1 MTQKE
6 ETFSKPAAPS
16 GDGGGGGG
24 TSSLGLAIGSFPSH
38 QQPSQQQQQQQPASL
53 LTPHQEHPLESVASQ
68 TTYMFTGDPLA
79 HPVTTAPST
88 SRILLD
94 GYPRSATSSG
104 HSRSIS
110 HGEGGSFGGH
120 IGAGGLG
127 GVGGHAG
134 RPSALKSA
142 VKGGHQRALS
152 QGQIMDTPTHAARG
166 HSRVGSKTDFILPP
180 GHKEP
185 TESRDRD
192 TTHLGVPHSATSTTS
207 KGHSRQASRSESIYT
222 LRRANK
228 PPWWKRFW
236 FCRLRSSSSKLED
249 RGYRIV
255 VPNHTVPPK
264 TPKRDH
270 PNGRLCG
277 NKIRTT
283 KYTLLSFVPKNLL
296 EQFHRIANLY
306 FIFIVLL
313 NWFPQINAFGKEIA
327 MIPVLFVLGVT
338 AIKDLFE
345 DRRRK
350 ASDKRIN
357 NSTCRVYNGESERYK
372 KVLWQDIRVG
382 DLVHLSN
389 NETVPA
395 DILLLKSSDPHG
407 MCYID
412 TCDLDGE
419 TNLKRRQVVRGF
431 VEKQHIFTP
440 NKFTSRIEVDA
451 PSTKIYRFHGAVI
464 HPSGERVPVS
474 TESLLLRESRL
485 KNTDYAEGIVV
496 YAGHETKA
504 MLNNSGP
511 RYKRSRVEQQMN
523 IDVIWCVIILIVL
536 CVIGAVGCR
545 MWLSFY
551 ADDSDSNEQGH
562 GSGNDT
568 FRIPFLPFEI
578 SPDYEGLL
586 AFWTFV
592 IILQI
597 MIPLSLYVTIELCKL
612 MQVYH
617 IHNNIELYD
626 PDTNKRTECRAMNIT
641 EELGQIQY
649 VFSDKTG
656 TLTENRM
663 IFRRC
668 TIVGVDYNHP
678 ETEEEKELN
687 KIGAPVPIL
696 QPNVSLLENFR
707 GEGVPAAGDRS
718 MIRSG
723 EGDELSQQIQEFFL
737 VLAICNTVVVSA
749 APHKDNMNASG
760 VIEMN
765 DSETSV
771 TLVRP
776 ALVEADGVGT
786 SLPLTGCDPST
797 MGDRYARLTE
807 SRSITPS
814 PPPNAPTSLPLKAT
828 HVPSLSPISSSA
840 ETSPMS
846 ESPPMRIKSLTTPTA
861 RVKSLVA
868 KLGSVA
874 SGSSKG
880 GVFKSADRNST
891 GSMGSTKNRFTAVTK
906 FQKSSSQG
914 SSSPADRRPIYE
926 AESPDELALVNAA
939 FSYDC
944 CLVNRSP
951 NHVLVSVPRE
961 GVIEFEVLKVL
972 PFDSSRKCM
981 SVVVR
986 RTGTQ
991 ELVLY
996 TKGADSSIMPNLVP
1010 CQPGSEEY
1018 RLREQTQHQLNIY
1031 ARQGLRVLVMAKRK
1045 LDPTE
1050 FSEWYSKHQ
1059 ECELSMENRERKIR
1073 DSFILLER
1081 NLSLVGT
1088 TGIEDRLQEGVPE
1101 AINSLLQAGIVIW
1114 VLTGDKAETAINIA
1128 YSAKLF
1134 NSQMDILRLTARSR
1148 DSAEACINFY
1158 LNEIEKQLNGGAD
1171 GAATTGGNRTIT
1183 ADGDSDAFDQLEKPR
1198 ALVVDGKTLT
1208 FILDLRSNLT
1218 KPFLRL
1224 TRYCSS
1230 VLCCRATPLQ
1240 KAFLVKVVKE
1250 ELRISTLAIGDGAND
1265 VSMIQMADVGVGICG
1280 QEGMQAVMA
1289 SDFSIAKFK
1298 LLERLLLVHG
1308 HWNYDRLARMITYFF
1323 YKNAAF
1329 VFLLFW
1335 YQFFCGFSGAVM
1347 IDEVYLMI
1355 YNLLFTA
1362 LPPLAI
1368 GVYDKKIID
1377 DLLLSYPRLYQ
1388 HGRRGKGYKWSTFW
1402 IVMLDALYQSL
1413 VIFFVALAAYW
1424 GTDVDI
1430 WVFGTTIT
1438 SSCLFTM
1445 LLHCAIEIKSWTILH
1460 ALSIGISLVSFYAFA
1475 FAYNSVCVSCFGLPS
1490 NYWVIHMSMS
1500 TIQYYL
1506 ITLLTS
1512 VLALLPRF
1520 TYRVIKNSVWPCEGV
1535 RVTLQYKE
1543 EKRRGENLLVTW
1555 SRSTSASSIFR
1566 ASHHRTTHKTV
1577 IADNT

>member
-1 MTQKE
+1 MTQAKE
-6 ETFSKPAAPS
+6 DLSKDIAPA
-16 GDGGGGGG
+16 GDGGGGTGIG
-24 TSSLGLAIGSFPSH
+24 AAIGFHNHPQQHHAHHH
-38 QQPSQQQQQQQPASL
+38 QQQIQHPL
-53 LTPHQEHPLESVASQ
+53 HPHQEHPLESSEDHRKYVFPGSSQ
-68 TTYMFTGDPLA
+68 TTGSQAVQAAQLIGGGMNSMVGTNSNPSAGRIMLEYQRPTG
-79 HPVTTAPST
+79 
-88 SRILLD
+88 
-94 GYPRSATSSG
+94 GG
-104 HSRSIS
+104 HSRSVS
-110 HGEGGSFGGH
+110 HGEGSFGGSLVGSG
-120 IGAGGLG
+120 GA
-127 GVGGHAG
+127 AG

-152 QGQIMDTPTHAARG
+152 QGQIMDAPTIATRG

-180 GHKEP
+180 GHKDQPEQ
-185 TESRDRD
+185 RD
-192 TTHLGVPHSATSTTS
+192 TAPPHSATSI

-222 LRRANK
+222 LRRADK
-228 PPWWKRFW
+228 PPWWKRIM
-236 FCRLRSSSSKLED
+236 FCRTANSKLED

-372 KVLWQDIRVG
+372 KVLWQDVRVG
-382 DLVHLSN
+382 DLIHLSN

-395 DILLLKSSDPHG
+395 DILLLKSSDPTG
-407 MCYID
+407 VCYID

-431 VEKQHIFTP
+431 VEKQHIFAP

-536 CVIGAVGCR
+536 CIIGAVGCKL
-545 MWLSFY
+545 WLAFY
-551 ADDSDSNEQGH
+551 ANDSDNDGTSNG
-562 GSGNDT
+562 GNNDT

-578 SPDYEGLL
+578 SPEYEGFL

-626 PDTNKRTECRAMNIT
+626 PDSNKRTECRAMNIT

-678 ETEEEKELN
+678 ETEEERELN

-696 QPNVSLLENFR
+696 QPNLSLLENFR
-707 GEGVPAAGDRS
+707 GSAQPLLETNQGVGRNGSEAGN
-718 MIRSG
+718 
-723 EGDELSQQIQEFFL
+723 ETVANQIQEFFL

-749 APHKDNMNASG
+749 TPHRDNMNASG

-765 DSETSV
+765 DSDTSV

-776 ALVEADGVGT
+776 ALVDSDGG
-786 SLPLTGCDPST
+786 SLPLTACDPNI
-797 MGDRYARLTE
+797 GDRYARLTE

-814 PPPNAPTSLPLKAT
+814 PPPNAPSSLPLKAA

-846 ESPPMRIKSLTTPTA
+846 ESPPMRLKSLTTPTA

-868 KLGSVA
+868 KLGNVA
-874 SGSSKG
+874 SGGKG
-880 GVFKSADRNST
+880 SGVFKSADRSST
-891 GSMGSTKNRFTAVTK
+891 GSTSSSKNRFASNNSSSGASK
-906 FQKSSSQG
+906 FHKSFSQG
-914 SSSPADRRPIYE
+914 STSPASIRPIYE

-951 NHVLVSVPRE
+951 NHALVSVPGE
-961 GVIEFEVLKVL
+961 GVIEYEVLKVL
-972 PFDSSRKCM
+972 PFDSTRKCM

-991 ELVLY
+991 DVVLY
-996 TKGADSSIMPNLVP
+996 IKGADSSIMPNLVP
-1010 CQPGSEEY
+1010 CTPGSEEY
-1018 RLREQTQHQLNIY
+1018 RLREQTQHQLNVY

-1045 LDPTE
+1045 LDPTD
-1050 FSEWYSKHQ
+1050 FSEWYSKHE

-1073 DSFILLER
+1073 DSFGTLER
-1081 NLSLVGT
+1081 GLTLVGT

-1101 AINSLLQAGIVIW
+1101 TISSLLQAGIVIW

-1134 NSQMDILRLTARSR
+1134 NSQMDILKLTARSR
-1148 DSAEACINFY
+1148 DSAEASINFY
-1158 LNEIEKQLNGGAD
+1158 LNEIEKQLNSNGASND
-1171 GAATTGGNRTIT
+1171 E
-1183 ADGDSDAFDQLEKPR
+1183 DAFDQLEKPR

-1298 LLERLLLVHG
+1298 MLEKLLLVHG
-1308 HWNYDRLARMITYFF
+1308 HWNYDRLARMIIYFF

-1335 YQFFCGFSGAVM
+1335 YQFYCGFSGAVM
-1347 IDEVYLMI
+1347 IDQVYLMI
-1355 YNLLFTA
+1355 YNLLWTA
-1362 LPPLAI
+1362 LPPMAI

-1377 DLLLSYPRLYQ
+1377 DLLLTYPQLYQ
-1388 HGRRGKGYKWSTFW
+1388 HGRRGKGYKWSSFW
-1402 IVMLDALYQSL
+1402 IVTLDAVYQSL
-1413 VIFFVALAAYW
+1413 VIFFVATAAYW
-1424 GTDVDI
+1424 GSDVDL

-1438 SSCLFTM
+1438 TSCLFTM
-1445 LLHCAIEIKSWTILH
+1445 LLHCAIEIKSWTSLH
-1460 ALSIGISLVSFYAFA
+1460 VLSIVISLVSFYAFA
-1475 FAYNSVCVSCFGLPS
+1475 FVYNSVCVNCFGLPS
-1490 NYWVIHMSMS
+1490 NYWVIQMSMS

-1506 ITLLTS
+1506 ITILSS

-1520 TYRVIKNSVWPCEGV
+1520 TYRVIINTIWPCEGV

-1566 ASHHRTTHKTV
+1566 TSHHRASHKDV
-1577 IADNT
+1577 IGR

>member
-1 MTQKE
+1 MTHVKE
-6 ETFSKPAAPS
+6 ELSKDVTPA
-16 GDGGGGGG
+16 GDGGGGTGVG
-24 TSSLGLAIGSFPSH
+24 AATGFLNHPTQPQHHHH
-38 QQPSQQQQQQQPASL
+38 QQPPQSL
-53 LTPHQEHPLESVASQ
+53 PPHKEHPLELVDDHMKYVFSGNAPQTAGSQ
-68 TTYMFTGDPLA
+68 AAQAAQLIGGGVSSGGVGIGANPLA
-79 HPVTTAPST
+79 G
-88 SRILLD
+88 RIMLEYQRPT
-94 GYPRSATSSG
+94 GGG
-104 HSRSIS
+104 HSRSVS
-110 HGEGGSFGGH
+110 HGEGSFGGSLVGSG
-120 IGAGGLG
+120 GA
-127 GVGGHAG
+127 AG

-152 QGQIMDTPTHAARG
+152 QGQIMDAPMIATRG

-180 GHKEP
+180 GHKDQSEQ
-185 TESRDRD
+185 RD
-192 TTHLGVPHSATSTTS
+192 TAAPHSATSI

-222 LRRANK
+222 LRRADK
-228 PPWWKRFW
+228 PPWWKRLM
-236 FCRLRSSSSKLED
+236 FCRTASSKLED

-372 KVLWQDIRVG
+372 KVLWQDVRVG

-389 NETVPA
+389 NECVPA

-407 MCYID
+407 VCYID

-431 VEKQHIFTP
+431 VEKQHSFAP

-511 RYKRSRVEQQMN
+511 RYKRSRIEQQMN

-536 CVIGAVGCR
+536 CIVGAVGCKL
-545 MWLSFY
+545 WLSFY
-551 ADDSDSNEQGH
+551 ATDSDGTS
-562 GSGNDT
+562 SGTNNDT

-578 SPDYEGLL
+578 NPDYEGLL

-626 PDTNKRTECRAMNIT
+626 PDSNKRTECRAMNIT

-696 QPNVSLLENFR
+696 QPNLNLLENFR
-707 GEGVPAAGDRS
+707 GNSQSSLETAANQAVGGRNTGDGGS
-718 MIRSG
+718 
-723 EGDELSQQIQEFFL
+723 ETVTNQIQEFFL

-749 APHKDNMNASG
+749 TPHRDNMNASG

-765 DSETSV
+765 DSDTSV

-776 ALVEADGVGT
+776 ALVDTDGG
-786 SLPLTGCDPST
+786 SLPLTACDPT
-797 MGDRYARLTE
+797 IGDRYARLTE

-814 PPPNAPTSLPLKAT
+814 PPPNAPSSLPLKAA

-861 RVKSLVA
+861 KVKSLVA
-868 KLGSVA
+868 KLGNVA
-874 SGSSKG
+874 SSAKGG
-880 GVFKSADRNST
+880 GVFKSADRSST
-891 GSMGSTKNRFTAVTK
+891 GSTSSSKNRFASNNSSSGASK
-906 FQKSSSQG
+906 FHKSFSQG
-914 SSSPADRRPIYE
+914 SSSPASSRPIYE

-951 NHVLVSVPRE
+951 NHVLVSVPGE
-961 GVIEFEVLKVL
+961 GVIEYEVLKVL
-972 PFDSSRKCM
+972 PFDSARKCM

-991 ELVLY
+991 DVVLY
-996 TKGADSSIMPNLVP
+996 TKGADSSIIPNLVP
-1010 CQPGSEEY
+1010 CTPGSEEY
-1018 RLREQTQHQLNIY
+1018 RLREQTQHQLNVY

-1045 LDPTE
+1045 LDATD
-1050 FSEWYSKHQ
+1050 FSEWYSKHE

-1073 DSFILLER
+1073 ESFGLLER
-1081 NLSLVGT
+1081 GLTLVGT

-1101 AINSLLQAGIVIW
+1101 TITSLLQAGIVIW

-1134 NSQMDILRLTARSR
+1134 NSQMDILKLTARSR
-1148 DSAEACINFY
+1148 DSAEASINFY
-1158 LNEIEKQLNGGAD
+1158 LNEIEKQLNSNGGSSDAD
-1171 GAATTGGNRTIT
+1171 
-1183 ADGDSDAFDQLEKPR
+1183 DAFDQLDKAR

-1298 LLERLLLVHG
+1298 MLEKLLLVHG
-1308 HWNYDRLARMITYFF
+1308 HWNYDRLARMIIYFF

-1335 YQFFCGFSGAVM
+1335 YQFYCGFSGAVM
-1347 IDEVYLMI
+1347 IDQVYLMI

-1377 DLLLSYPRLYQ
+1377 DLLLAYPQLYQ

-1402 IVMLDALYQSL
+1402 IVMLDAVYQSL
-1413 VIFFVALAAYW
+1413 VIFFVAKAAYW
-1424 GTDVDI
+1424 GSDVDL

-1460 ALSIGISLVSFYAFA
+1460 VLSIVISLVSFYAFA
-1475 FAYNSVCVSCFGLPS
+1475 FAYNSVCVNCFGLPS

-1520 TYRVIKNSVWPCEGV
+1520 TYRVIKNTIWPCEGV

-1566 ASHHRTTHKTV
+1566 TSHYRTSHKAV
-1577 IADNT
+1577 DGR

>member
-1 MTQKE
+1 MPQPEDSRKDGPSSGG
-6 ETFSKPAAPS
+6 FQPAPPLAPQQS
-16 GDGGGGGG
+16 QQHLQVPAIQIPSSEAGRTYVFPG
-24 TSSLGLAIGSFPSH
+24 TSVAGGSVPSAGSH
-38 QQPSQQQQQQQPASL
+38 
-53 LTPHQEHPLESVASQ
+53 
-68 TTYMFTGDPLA
+68 
-79 HPVTTAPST
+79 
-88 SRILLD
+88 
-94 GYPRSATSSG
+94 PRSGGG

-110 HGEGGSFGGH
+110 HGEGSFGMY
-120 IGAGGLG
+120 GA
-127 GVGGHAG
+127 AG

-152 QGQIMDTPTHAARG
+152 QGQITDSAVPRSG

-180 GHKEP
+180 GHKEVQEP
-185 TESRDRD
+185 RETL
-192 TTHLGVPHSATSTTS
+192 TASTIG

-222 LRRANK
+222 LRRQDR
-228 PPWWKRFW
+228 PPWWKRIM
-236 FCRLRSSSSKLED
+236 FCRSSKFEERD
-249 RGYRIV
+249 YRIV

-264 TPKRDH
+264 TPKHDH
-270 PNGRLCG
+270 PNGRLVG

-296 EQFHRIANLY
+296 EQFHRVANLY

-345 DRRRK
+345 DRRRR

-372 KVLWQDIRVG
+372 KVLWQDVRVG

-407 MCYID
+407 VCYID

-419 TNLKRRQVVRGF
+419 TNLKRRQVIRGF
-431 VEKQHIFTP
+431 SEKQHAFTAS
-440 NKFTSRIEVDA
+440 KFTSRVEVDA

-464 HPSGERVPVS
+464 HPSGERVPVA

-511 RYKRSRVEQQMN
+511 RYKRSQIEQQMN
-523 IDVIWCVIILIVL
+523 IDVIWCVIILIIL
-536 CVIGAVGCR
+536 CVIGAIGCK
-545 MWLSFY
+545 MWLSSFV
-551 ADDSDSNEQGH
+551 ADERDNNE
-562 GSGNDT
+562 S
-568 FRIPFLPFEI
+568 FRIPYLPFEI

-597 MIPLSLYVTIELCKL
+597 MIPLSLYVTIELCKI

-617 IHNNIELYD
+617 IHNSIDLYD
-626 PDTNKRTECRAMNIT
+626 PQTNKRSECRAMNIT
-641 EELGQIQY
+641 EELGQVQY
-649 VFSDKTG
+649 IFSDKTG

-687 KIGAPVPIL
+687 KVGGPVPNL
-696 QPNVSLLENFR
+696 QPNISLIENLNQTSVDSER
-707 GEGVPAAGDRS
+707 LTSSA
-718 MIRSG
+718 
-723 EGDELSQQIQEFFL
+723 QQIQEFFL

-749 APHKDNMNASG
+749 TPHKDHMNASG
-760 VIEMN
+760 VIELN
-765 DSETSV
+765 DSDTSV

-776 ALVEADGVGT
+776 VVVGEPIANGT
-786 SLPLTGCDPST
+786 DPAS
-797 MGDRYARLTE
+797 DRYARLTE

-814 PPPNAPTSLPLKAT
+814 PPPNAPTSLPLKQT

-846 ESPPMRIKSLTTPTA
+846 ESPPMKRQANTPTA

-868 KLGSVA
+868 KLP
-874 SGSSKG
+874 KG
-880 GVFKSADRNST
+880 PFKSSNKNKFNMNS
-891 GSMGSTKNRFTAVTK
+891 VK
-906 FQKSSSQG
+906 FQKSLSQG
-914 SSSPADRRPIYE
+914 STPSDRRPIFE

-939 FSYDC
+939 YSYDC
-944 CLVNRSP
+944 CLINRSP
-951 NHVLVSVPRE
+951 NHVLVNVPGD
-961 GVIEFEVLKVL
+961 GVVEYEILKVL
-972 PFDSSRKCM
+972 PFDSNRKCM
-981 SVVVR
+981 SVVIR
-986 RTGTQ
+986 KTGTQ
-991 ELVLY
+991 EVVLY
-996 TKGADSSIMPNLVP
+996 TKGADSTIMAALGP
-1010 CQPGSEEY
+1010 CSPGSEEY
-1018 RLREQTQHQLNIY
+1018 RLREQTQHQLNLY
-1031 ARQGLRVLVMAKRK
+1031 ARQGLRVLVMAKRH
-1045 LDPTE
+1045 LDATD

-1059 ECELSMENRERKIR
+1059 ECELSMENREKKIR
-1073 DSFILLER
+1073 ESFCILER
-1081 NLSLVGT
+1081 NLTLLGT

-1101 AINSLLQAGIVIW
+1101 TISSLLQAGIVIW
-1114 VLTGDKAETAINIA
+1114 VLTGDKTETAINVA
-1128 YSAKLF
+1128 YSARLF

-1148 DSAEACINFY
+1148 DSAEASINFY
-1158 LNEIEKQLNGGAD
+1158 LNEIEKQQ
-1171 GAATTGGNRTIT
+1171 
-1183 ADGDSDAFDQLEKPR
+1183 SDVDLSIRSDRDKGR

-1224 TRYCSS
+1224 TKHCSS

-1240 KAFLVKVVKE
+1240 KAYLVKVVKE
-1250 ELRISTLAIGDGAND
+1250 ELRMSTLAIGDGAND

-1289 SDFSIAKFK
+1289 SDFTIAKFR
-1298 LLERLLLVHG
+1298 LLEKMLLVHG
-1308 HWNYDRLARMITYFF
+1308 HWNYDRLARMIIYFF

-1335 YQFFCGFSGAVM
+1335 YQLYCGFSGAVM
-1347 IDEVYLMI
+1347 IDEMYLMI
-1355 YNLLFTA
+1355 YNLIFTA

-1368 GVYDKKIID
+1368 GVYDKKVLD
-1377 DLLLSYPRLYQ
+1377 DLLLNYPRLYR
-1388 HGRRGKGYKWSTFW
+1388 HGRLGKGYKPHTFW
-1402 IVMLDALYQSL
+1402 VVMLDALYQSL
-1413 VIFFVALAAYW
+1413 VIFFVAKAAFW
-1424 GTDVDI
+1424 DSDVDI
-1430 WVFGTTIT
+1430 WVFGTIIT
-1438 SSCLFTM
+1438 SACLFTM
-1445 LLHCAIEIKSWTILH
+1445 LLHCAIEVRSWTILH
-1460 ALSIGISLVSFYAFA
+1460 VLSIAISIGSFYVFA
-1475 FAYNSVCVSCFGLPS
+1475 FAYSTVCVTCFGLPS

-1506 ITLLTS
+1506 ITVLTA

-1520 TYRVIKNSVWPCEGV
+1520 MYRVLENTIWPGEAI

-1543 EKRRGENLLVTW
+1543 EKRREPPITGLRIRL
-1555 SRSTSASSIFR
+1555 
-1566 ASHHRTTHKTV
+1566 
-1577 IADNT
+1577 

>member
-1 MTQKE
+1 MLWNLHMYAVP
-6 ETFSKPAAPS
+6 SNPA
-16 GDGGGGGG
+16 
-24 TSSLGLAIGSFPSH
+24 T
-38 QQPSQQQQQQQPASL
+38 
-53 LTPHQEHPLESVASQ
+53 
-68 TTYMFTGDPLA
+68 
-79 HPVTTAPST
+79 
-88 SRILLD
+88 
-94 GYPRSATSSG
+94 
-104 HSRSIS
+104 
-110 HGEGGSFGGH
+110 
-120 IGAGGLG
+120 
-127 GVGGHAG
+127 
-134 RPSALKSA
+134 
-142 VKGGHQRALS
+142 
-152 QGQIMDTPTHAARG
+152 
-166 HSRVGSKTDFILPP
+166 
-180 GHKEP
+180 
-185 TESRDRD
+185 
-192 TTHLGVPHSATSTTS
+192 
-207 KGHSRQASRSESIYT
+207 
-222 LRRANK
+222 
-228 PPWWKRFW
+228 
-236 FCRLRSSSSKLED
+236 
-249 RGYRIV
+249 
-255 VPNHTVPPK
+255 
-264 TPKRDH
+264 
-270 PNGRLCG
+270 
-277 NKIRTT
+277 
-283 KYTLLSFVPKNLL
+283 
-296 EQFHRIANLY
+296 
-306 FIFIVLL
+306 
-313 NWFPQINAFGKEIA
+313 IN
-327 MIPVLFVLGVT
+327 
-338 AIKDLFE
+338 
-345 DRRRK
+345 
-350 ASDKRIN
+350 
-357 NSTCRVYNGESERYK
+357 ESERYK
-372 KVLWQDIRVG
+372 KVLWQDVRVG

-407 MCYID
+407 VCYID

-431 VEKQHIFTP
+431 VEKQHIFAP

-474 TESLLLRESRL
+474 TDCLLLRESRL

-511 RYKRSRVEQQMN
+511 RYKRSKIEQQMN

-536 CVIGAVGCR
+536 CVIGAVGCKL
-545 MWLSFY
+545 WLSFY
-551 ADDSDSNEQGH
+551 ANSSNDTEGNS
-562 GSGNDT
+562 SGNNDT

-617 IHNNIELYD
+617 IHNNTELYD
-626 PDTNKRTECRAMNIT
+626 PDSNKRTECRAMNIT

-696 QPNVSLLENFR
+696 QPNLNLLENFR
-707 GEGVPAAGDRS
+707 GSAQSSLESSPEARIGVTDGSNEPVG
-718 MIRSG
+718 
-723 EGDELSQQIQEFFL
+723 QQIQEFFL

-749 APHKDNMNASG
+749 APHRDNMNASG

-765 DSETSV
+765 DSDASV

-776 ALVEADGVGT
+776 ALVESDGG
-786 SLPLTGCDPST
+786 SLPLATERDIPTAASV
-797 MGDRYARLTE
+797 GDRYARLTE

-814 PPPNAPTSLPLKAT
+814 PPPTAPSSLPLKAT

-846 ESPPMRIKSLTTPTA
+846 ESPPMRIKSMATPTA

-868 KLGSVA
+868 KLSNVA
-874 SGSSKG
+874 SGARG
-880 GVFKSADRNST
+880 GSVFKSTDRSST
-891 GSMGSTKNRFTAVTK
+891 GSGTSSVGGVKNRFASTNSSGAAAK
-906 FQKSSSQG
+906 FHKSFSQG
-914 SSSPADRRPIYE
+914 STSTTPAASRPIYE

-951 NHVLVSVPRE
+951 NHVLVSVPGE
-961 GVIEFEVLKVL
+961 GLVEYEVLKVL
-972 PFDSSRKCM
+972 PFDSARKCM

-991 ELVLY
+991 DVVLY

-1010 CQPGSEEY
+1010 CTPGSEEY

-1031 ARQGLRVLVMAKRK
+1031 AREGLRVLVMAKRK
-1045 LDPTE
+1045 LDPTD
-1050 FSEWYSKHQ
+1050 FSEWYSKHE
-1059 ECELSMENRERKIR
+1059 ECELSMESRERKIR
-1073 DSFILLER
+1073 DSFTALER
-1081 NLSLVGT
+1081 GLTLIGT

-1101 AINSLLQAGIVIW
+1101 TINSLLQAGIVIW

-1134 NSQMDILRLTARSR
+1134 NSQMDILKLTARSR
-1148 DSAEACINFY
+1148 DSAEASINFY
-1158 LNEIEKQLNGGAD
+1158 LNEIEKQLNSNSNG
-1171 GAATTGGNRTIT
+1171 TGPAI
-1183 ADGDSDAFDQLEKPR
+1183 DDDDAFDQLDKTR

-1224 TRYCSS
+1224 TRYCAS

-1298 LLERLLLVHG
+1298 MLEKLLLVHG
-1308 HWNYDRLARMITYFF
+1308 HWNYDRLARMIIYFF

-1335 YQFFCGFSGAVM
+1335 YQFYCGFSGAVM

-1377 DLLLSYPRLYQ
+1377 DLLLAYPQLYQ
-1388 HGRRGKGYKWSTFW
+1388 HGRRGKGYKWSSFW
-1402 IVMLDALYQSL
+1402 IVMLDAVYQSL
-1413 VIFFVALAAYW
+1413 VIFFVATAAYW
-1424 GTDVDI
+1424 GSDVDL

-1460 ALSIGISLVSFYAFA
+1460 VLSIGISLVSFYAFA
-1475 FAYNSVCVSCFGLPS
+1475 FLYNSVCVNCFGLPS

-1506 ITLLTS
+1506 ITLLSS

-1520 TYRVIKNSVWPCEGV
+1520 TYRVVKNTLWPCEGV

-1543 EKRRGENLLVTW
+1543 EKRREPPITGLRIRL
-1555 SRSTSASSIFR
+1555 
-1566 ASHHRTTHKTV
+1566 
-1577 IADNT
+1577 

>member
-1 MTQKE
+1 MTQAKE
-6 ETFSKPAAPS
+6 LDLAKDVAPAD
-16 GDGGGGGG
+16 DGGGGAG
-24 TSSLGLAIGSFPSH
+24 IGFHNHPP
-38 QQPSQQQQQQQPASL
+38 QQPPA
-53 LTPHQEHPLESVASQ
+53 PHRGGGGHPLESGGHTMYVFPGSSQGAPASSGGGGGVSQ
-68 TTYMFTGDPLA
+68 AVQAAQMIGGGPTVSSSNPSSAT
-79 HPVTTAPST
+79 TTAGG
-88 SRILLD
+88 RILLE
-94 GYPRSATSSG
+94 YPRTTGGG
-104 HSRSIS
+104 HSRSVS
-110 HGEGGSFGGH
+110 HGEGSFGGMV
-120 IGAGGLG
+120 GGSG
-127 GVGGHAG
+127 GVAG

-152 QGQIMDTPTHAARG
+152 QGQIMDTPTVAARG

-180 GHKEP
+180 GHKELA
-185 TESRDRD
+185 EARD
-192 TTHLGVPHSATSTTS
+192 TTAPLSAGSV

-228 PPWWKRFW
+228 PPWWKRLVY
-236 FCRLRSSSSKLED
+236 CRTAGAKLED

-372 KVLWQDIRVG
+372 KVLWQDVRVG

-407 MCYID
+407 VCYID

-431 VEKQHIFTP
+431 VEKQHIFAP

-474 TESLLLRESRL
+474 TDCLLLRESRL

-511 RYKRSRVEQQMN
+511 RYKRSKIEQQMN

-536 CVIGAVGCR
+536 CVIGAVGCKL
-545 MWLSFY
+545 WLSFY
-551 ADDSDSNEQGH
+551 ANSSNDTEGNS
-562 GSGNDT
+562 SGNNDT

-617 IHNNIELYD
+617 IHNNTELYD
-626 PDTNKRTECRAMNIT
+626 PDSNKRTECRAMNIT

-696 QPNVSLLENFR
+696 QPNLNLLENFR
-707 GEGVPAAGDRS
+707 GSAQSSLEASPEARIGVTDGSNEPVG
-718 MIRSG
+718 
-723 EGDELSQQIQEFFL
+723 QQIQEFFL

-749 APHKDNMNASG
+749 APHRDNMNASG

-765 DSETSV
+765 DSDASV

-776 ALVEADGVGT
+776 ALVESDGG
-786 SLPLTGCDPST
+786 SLPLATERDIPTAASV
-797 MGDRYARLTE
+797 GDRYARLTE

-814 PPPNAPTSLPLKAT
+814 PPPTAPSSLPLKAT

-846 ESPPMRIKSLTTPTA
+846 ESPPMRIKSMATPTA

-868 KLGSVA
+868 KLSNVA
-874 SGSSKG
+874 SGARG
-880 GVFKSADRNST
+880 GSVFKSTDRSST
-891 GSMGSTKNRFTAVTK
+891 GSGTSSVGGVKNRFASTNSSGAAAK
-906 FQKSSSQG
+906 FHKSFSQG
-914 SSSPADRRPIYE
+914 STSTTPAASRPIYE

-951 NHVLVSVPRE
+951 NHVLVSVPGE
-961 GVIEFEVLKVL
+961 GLVEYEVLKVL
-972 PFDSSRKCM
+972 PFDSARKCM

-991 ELVLY
+991 DVVLY

-1010 CQPGSEEY
+1010 CTPGSEEY

-1031 ARQGLRVLVMAKRK
+1031 AREGLRVLVMAKRK
-1045 LDPTE
+1045 LDPTD
-1050 FSEWYSKHQ
+1050 FSEWYSKHE
-1059 ECELSMENRERKIR
+1059 ECELSMESRERKIR
-1073 DSFILLER
+1073 DSFTALER
-1081 NLSLVGT
+1081 GLTLIGT

-1101 AINSLLQAGIVIW
+1101 TINSLLQAGIVIW

-1134 NSQMDILRLTARSR
+1134 NSQMDILKLTARSR
-1148 DSAEACINFY
+1148 DSAEASINFY
-1158 LNEIEKQLNGGAD
+1158 LNEIEKQLNSNSNG
-1171 GAATTGGNRTIT
+1171 TGPAI
-1183 ADGDSDAFDQLEKPR
+1183 DDDDAFDQLDKTR

-1224 TRYCSS
+1224 TRYCAS

-1298 LLERLLLVHG
+1298 MLEKLLLVHG
-1308 HWNYDRLARMITYFF
+1308 HWNYDRLARMIIYFF

-1335 YQFFCGFSGAVM
+1335 YQFYCGFSGAVM

-1377 DLLLSYPRLYQ
+1377 DLLLAYPQLYQ
-1388 HGRRGKGYKWSTFW
+1388 HGRRGKGYKWSSFW
-1402 IVMLDALYQSL
+1402 IVMLDAVYQSL
-1413 VIFFVALAAYW
+1413 VIFFVATAAYW
-1424 GTDVDI
+1424 GSDVDL

-1460 ALSIGISLVSFYAFA
+1460 VLSIGISLVSFYAFA
-1475 FAYNSVCVSCFGLPS
+1475 FLYNSVCVNCFGLPS

-1506 ITLLTS
+1506 ITLLSS

-1520 TYRVIKNSVWPCEGV
+1520 TYRVVKNTLWPCEGV

-1543 EKRRGENLLVTW
+1543 EKRREPPITGLRIRL
-1555 SRSTSASSIFR
+1555 
-1566 ASHHRTTHKTV
+1566 
-1577 IADNT
+1577 

>member
-1 MTQKE
+1 M
-6 ETFSKPAAPS
+6 
-16 GDGGGGGG
+16 
-24 TSSLGLAIGSFPSH
+24 
-38 QQPSQQQQQQQPASL
+38 
-53 LTPHQEHPLESVASQ
+53 
-68 TTYMFTGDPLA
+68 
-79 HPVTTAPST
+79 
-88 SRILLD
+88 
-94 GYPRSATSSG
+94 
-104 HSRSIS
+104 
-110 HGEGGSFGGH
+110 
-120 IGAGGLG
+120 
-127 GVGGHAG
+127 G
-134 RPSALKSA
+134 REA
-142 VKGGHQRALS
+142 
-152 QGQIMDTPTHAARG
+152 
-166 HSRVGSKTDFILPP
+166 
-180 GHKEP
+180 
-185 TESRDRD
+185 
-192 TTHLGVPHSATSTTS
+192 
-207 KGHSRQASRSESIYT
+207 
-222 LRRANK
+222 
-228 PPWWKRFW
+228 
-236 FCRLRSSSSKLED
+236 
-249 RGYRIV
+249 
-255 VPNHTVPPK
+255 
-264 TPKRDH
+264 
-270 PNGRLCG
+270 
-277 NKIRTT
+277 
-283 KYTLLSFVPKNLL
+283 
-296 EQFHRIANLY
+296 
-306 FIFIVLL
+306 
-313 NWFPQINAFGKEIA
+313 
-327 MIPVLFVLGVT
+327 
-338 AIKDLFE
+338 
-345 DRRRK
+345 
-350 ASDKRIN
+350 
-357 NSTCRVYNGESERYK
+357 GESERYK
-372 KVLWQDIRVG
+372 KVLWQDVRVG

-389 NETVPA
+389 NECVPA

-407 MCYID
+407 VCYID

-431 VEKQHIFTP
+431 VEKQHSFAP

-511 RYKRSRVEQQMN
+511 RYKRSRIEQQMN

-536 CVIGAVGCR
+536 CIIGAVGCKL
-545 MWLSFY
+545 WLSFY
-551 ADDSDSNEQGH
+551 ATDSDNDDSPGGTN
-562 GSGNDT
+562 NDT

-578 SPDYEGLL
+578 SPDYEALL

-626 PDTNKRTECRAMNIT
+626 PDSNKRTECRAMNIT

-696 QPNVSLLENFR
+696 QPNLNLLENFR
-707 GEGVPAAGDRS
+707 GN
-718 MIRSG
+718 
-723 EGDELSQQIQEFFL
+723 SQSSLETITPGLGRTTADGASETVANQIQEFFL

-749 APHKDNMNASG
+749 TPHRDNMNASG

-765 DSETSV
+765 DSDTSV

-776 ALVEADGVGT
+776 ALVETDGG
-786 SLPLTGCDPST
+786 SLPLTACDPT
-797 MGDRYARLTE
+797 IGDRYARLTE

-814 PPPNAPTSLPLKAT
+814 PPPNAPSSLPLKAA

-861 RVKSLVA
+861 KVKSLVA
-868 KLGSVA
+868 KLGNVA
-874 SGSSKG
+874 SSAKGG
-880 GVFKSADRNST
+880 GVFKSTDRSST
-891 GSMGSTKNRFTAVTK
+891 GSTSSSKNRFASNNSSSGASK
-906 FQKSSSQG
+906 FQKSFSQG
-914 SSSPADRRPIYE
+914 SSSPASSRPIYE

-951 NHVLVSVPRE
+951 NHVLVSVPGE
-961 GVIEFEVLKVL
+961 GVIEYEVLKVL
-972 PFDSSRKCM
+972 PFDSARKCM

-991 ELVLY
+991 DVVLY
-996 TKGADSSIMPNLVP
+996 TKGADSSIIPNLVP
-1010 CQPGSEEY
+1010 CTPGSEEY
-1018 RLREQTQHQLNIY
+1018 RLREQTQHQLNVY

-1045 LDPTE
+1045 LDPTD
-1050 FSEWYSKHQ
+1050 FSEWYSKHE
-1059 ECELSMENRERKIR
+1059 ECELSMENRERRIR
-1073 DSFILLER
+1073 ESFGLLER
-1081 NLSLVGT
+1081 GLTLIGT

-1101 AINSLLQAGIVIW
+1101 TITSLLQSGIVIW

-1134 NSQMDILRLTARSR
+1134 NSQMDILKLTARSR
-1148 DSAEACINFY
+1148 DSAEASINFY
-1158 LNEIEKQLNGGAD
+1158 LNEIEKQLNTNGGSSDAD
-1171 GAATTGGNRTIT
+1171 
-1183 ADGDSDAFDQLEKPR
+1183 DAFDQLEKAR

-1298 LLERLLLVHG
+1298 MLEKLLLVHG
-1308 HWNYDRLARMITYFF
+1308 HWNYDRLARMIIYFF

-1335 YQFFCGFSGAVM
+1335 YQFYCGFSGAVM
-1347 IDEVYLMI
+1347 IDQVYLMI

-1377 DLLLSYPRLYQ
+1377 DLLLAYPQLYQ

-1402 IVMLDALYQSL
+1402 IVMLDAVYQSL
-1413 VIFFVALAAYW
+1413 VIFFVAKAAYW
-1424 GTDVDI
+1424 GSDVDL

-1460 ALSIGISLVSFYAFA
+1460 VLSIVISLVSFYAFA
-1475 FAYNSVCVSCFGLPS
+1475 FVYNSVCVNCFGLPS

-1520 TYRVIKNSVWPCEGV
+1520 TYRVIKNTIWPCEGV

-1566 ASHHRTTHKTV
+1566 YLTHTTSSNHSKSSTLITRKRSATTTAV
-1577 IADNT
+1577 GGILERNAPRQRFGY

>member
-1 MTQKE
+1 MTQLEESRKE
-6 ETFSKPAAPS
+6 PQQPPPPQPHLQVPNPAVEV
-16 GDGGGGGG
+16 GGGRTYVFPGPSAAVGGPG
-24 TSSLGLAIGSFPSH
+24 GSGI
-38 QQPSQQQQQQQPASL
+38 PATAVAPTGRAL
-53 LTPHQEHPLESVASQ
+53 FEHP
-68 TTYMFTGDPLA
+68 
-79 HPVTTAPST
+79 
-88 SRILLD
+88 
-94 GYPRSATSSG
+94 RSGG

-110 HGEGGSFGGH
+110 HGEGSFGML
-120 IGAGGLG
+120 GA
-127 GVGGHAG
+127 AG

-152 QGQIMDTPTHAARG
+152 QGQITDAPVPRSG

-180 GHKEP
+180 GHKEQQEP
-185 TESRDRD
+185 RETG
-192 TTHLGVPHSATSTTS
+192 TASTAG

-222 LRRANK
+222 LRRADR
-228 PPWWKRFW
+228 PPWWKRW
-236 FCRLRSSSSKLED
+236 IFCRSSKFED

-264 TPKRDH
+264 TPKADH
-270 PNGRLCG
+270 PNGRLVG

-296 EQFHRIANLY
+296 EQFHRVANLY

-345 DRRRK
+345 DRRRR

-372 KVLWQDIRVG
+372 KVLWQDVRVG

-407 MCYID
+407 VCYID

-419 TNLKRRQVVRGF
+419 TNLKRRQVIRGF
-431 VEKQHIFTP
+431 SEKQHSFVQS
-440 NKFTSRIEVDA
+440 KFTSRVEVDA

-511 RYKRSRVEQQMN
+511 RYKRSQIEQQMN
-523 IDVIWCVIILIVL
+523 IDVIWCVIILIIL
-536 CVIGAVGCR
+536 CVIGAIGCK
-545 MWLSFY
+545 MWLSSFVDKVP
-551 ADDSDSNEQGH
+551 DDKYNK
-562 GSGNDT
+562 T
-568 FRIPFLPFEI
+568 FRIPYLPFEI
-578 SPDYEGLL
+578 DPDYEGLL

-597 MIPLSLYVTIELCKL
+597 MIPLSLYVTIELCKI

-617 IHNNIELYD
+617 IHNSLDLYD
-626 PDTNKRTECRAMNIT
+626 PQTNKRTECRAMNIT
-641 EELGQIQY
+641 EELGQVRYI
-649 VFSDKTG
+649 FSDKTG

-678 ETEEEKELN
+678 ETEEEKELT
-687 KIGAPVPIL
+687 KMGGVVPNL
-696 QPNVSLLENFR
+696 QPNISLVENLNQTTD
-707 GEGVPAAGDRS
+707 AGRLTGS
-718 MIRSG
+718 A
-723 EGDELSQQIQEFFL
+723 QQIQEFFL
-737 VLAICNTVVVSA
+737 VLTICNTVVVSA
-749 APHKDNMNASG
+749 TPHKDHMNASG
-760 VIEMN
+760 VIELN
-765 DSETSV
+765 DSDTSV

-776 ALVEADGVGT
+776 VIAEGIANGV
-786 SLPLTGCDPST
+786 DPAS
-797 MGDRYARLTE
+797 DRYARLTE

-814 PPPNAPTSLPLKAT
+814 PPPNAPSSLPLKQT

-846 ESPPMRIKSLTTPTA
+846 ESPPMKLKAITPTA

-868 KLGSVA
+868 KLPKGPFKGSN
-874 SGSSKG
+874 KNK
-880 GVFKSADRNST
+880 FNMNS
-891 GSMGSTKNRFTAVTK
+891 VK
-906 FQKSSSQG
+906 FQKSLSQG
-914 SSSPADRRPIYE
+914 STPSDRRPIFE

-939 FSYDC
+939 YSYDC
-944 CLVNRSP
+944 CLINRSP
-951 NHVLVSVPRE
+951 NHVLVNVPGD
-961 GVIEFEVLKVL
+961 GVIEYEVLKIL
-972 PFDSSRKCM
+972 PFDSNRKCM

-986 RTGTQ
+986 KTGTQ
-991 ELVLY
+991 DVVLY
-996 TKGADSSIMPNLVP
+996 TKGADSSIMSSLAPCAPN
-1010 CQPGSEEY
+1010 SEEY
-1018 RLREQTQHQLNIY
+1018 RLREQTQHQLNLY
-1031 ARQGLRVLVMAKRK
+1031 ARQGLRVLVMAKRH
-1045 LDPTE
+1045 LDATD

-1059 ECELSMENRERKIR
+1059 ECELSMENREKKIR
-1073 DSFILLER
+1073 ESFSLLER
-1081 NLSLVGT
+1081 NLTLLGT

-1101 AINSLLQAGIVIW
+1101 AIASLIQSGIVIW
-1114 VLTGDKAETAINIA
+1114 VLTGDKTETAINVA
-1128 YSAKLF
+1128 YSARLF
-1134 NSQMDILRLTARSR
+1134 NPQMDILRLTARSR

-1158 LNEIEKQLNGGAD
+1158 LNEIEKQLND
-1171 GAATTGGNRTIT
+1171 VDFSIR
-1183 ADGDSDAFDQLEKPR
+1183 SDREKGR

-1218 KPFLRL
+1218 KPFLQL
-1224 TRYCSS
+1224 TKYCSS

-1250 ELRISTLAIGDGAND
+1250 ELRMSTLAIGDGAND

-1289 SDFSIAKFK
+1289 SDFTIAKFK
-1298 LLERLLLVHG
+1298 ILEKLLLVHG
-1308 HWNYDRLARMITYFF
+1308 HWNYDRLARMIIYFF

-1335 YQFFCGFSGAVM
+1335 YQLYCGFSGAVM
-1347 IDEVYLMI
+1347 IDEIYLMI
-1355 YNLLFTA
+1355 YNLIFTA

-1377 DLLLSYPRLYQ
+1377 DLLLNYPRLYR
-1388 HGRRGKGYKWSTFW
+1388 HGRLGKGYKPHTFW

-1413 VIFFVALAAYW
+1413 VIFFVAKATFW
-1424 GTDVDI
+1424 DSDVDV

-1438 SSCLFTM
+1438 SSCLFAM
-1445 LLHCAIEIKSWTILH
+1445 LLHCAIEVKSWTILH
-1460 ALSIGISLVSFYAFA
+1460 VLSIAISIGSFYVFA
-1475 FAYNSVCVSCFGLPS
+1475 FAYNTVCVSCFGLPS

-1506 ITLLTS
+1506 ITALTA

-1520 TYRVIKNSVWPCEGV
+1520 IYRVLENTVFPGEGI

-1543 EKRRGENLLVTW
+1543 EKRREPPITGLRIRL
-1555 SRSTSASSIFR
+1555 
-1566 ASHHRTTHKTV
+1566 
-1577 IADNT
+1577 

>member
-1 MTQKE
+1 
-6 ETFSKPAAPS
+6 S
-16 GDGGGGGG
+16 
-24 TSSLGLAIGSFPSH
+24 
-38 QQPSQQQQQQQPASL
+38 
-53 LTPHQEHPLESVASQ
+53 
-68 TTYMFTGDPLA
+68 
-79 HPVTTAPST
+79 
-88 SRILLD
+88 
-94 GYPRSATSSG
+94 
-104 HSRSIS
+104 
-110 HGEGGSFGGH
+110 
-120 IGAGGLG
+120 
-127 GVGGHAG
+127 
-134 RPSALKSA
+134 
-142 VKGGHQRALS
+142 
-152 QGQIMDTPTHAARG
+152 
-166 HSRVGSKTDFILPP
+166 
-180 GHKEP
+180 
-185 TESRDRD
+185 
-192 TTHLGVPHSATSTTS
+192 
-207 KGHSRQASRSESIYT
+207 
-222 LRRANK
+222 
-228 PPWWKRFW
+228 
-236 FCRLRSSSSKLED
+236 
-249 RGYRIV
+249 
-255 VPNHTVPPK
+255 
-264 TPKRDH
+264 
-270 PNGRLCG
+270 
-277 NKIRTT
+277 
-283 KYTLLSFVPKNLL
+283 
-296 EQFHRIANLY
+296 
-306 FIFIVLL
+306 
-313 NWFPQINAFGKEIA
+313 
-327 MIPVLFVLGVT
+327 
-338 AIKDLFE
+338 
-345 DRRRK
+345 
-350 ASDKRIN
+350 
-357 NSTCRVYNGESERYK
+357 ESERYK
-372 KVLWQDIRVG
+372 KVLWQDVRVG

-389 NETVPA
+389 NECVPA

-407 MCYID
+407 VCYID

-431 VEKQHIFTP
+431 VEKQHSFAP

-511 RYKRSRVEQQMN
+511 RYKRSRIEQQMN

-536 CVIGAVGCR
+536 CIVGAVGCKL
-545 MWLSFY
+545 WLSFY
-551 ADDSDSNEQGH
+551 ATDSDGTS
-562 GSGNDT
+562 SGTNNDT

-578 SPDYEGLL
+578 NPDYEGLL

-626 PDTNKRTECRAMNIT
+626 PDSNKRTECRAMNIT

-696 QPNVSLLENFR
+696 QPNLNLLENFR
-707 GEGVPAAGDRS
+707 GNSQSSLETAANQAVGGRNTGDGGS
-718 MIRSG
+718 
-723 EGDELSQQIQEFFL
+723 ETVTNQIQEFFL

-749 APHKDNMNASG
+749 TPHRDNMNASG

-765 DSETSV
+765 DSDTSV

-776 ALVEADGVGT
+776 ALVDTDGG
-786 SLPLTGCDPST
+786 SLPLTACDPT
-797 MGDRYARLTE
+797 IGDRYARLTE

-814 PPPNAPTSLPLKAT
+814 PPPNAPSSLPLKAA

-861 RVKSLVA
+861 KVKSLVA
-868 KLGSVA
+868 KLGNVA
-874 SGSSKG
+874 SSAKGG
-880 GVFKSADRNST
+880 GVFKSADRSST
-891 GSMGSTKNRFTAVTK
+891 GSTSSSKNRFASNNSSSGASK
-906 FQKSSSQG
+906 FQKSFSQG
-914 SSSPADRRPIYE
+914 SSSPASSRPIYE

-951 NHVLVSVPRE
+951 NHVLVSVPGE
-961 GVIEFEVLKVL
+961 GVIEYEVLKVL
-972 PFDSSRKCM
+972 PFDSARKCM

-991 ELVLY
+991 DVVLY
-996 TKGADSSIMPNLVP
+996 TKGADSSIIPNLVP
-1010 CQPGSEEY
+1010 CTPGSEEY
-1018 RLREQTQHQLNIY
+1018 RLREQTQHQLNVY

-1045 LDPTE
+1045 LDATD
-1050 FSEWYSKHQ
+1050 FSEWYSKHE

-1073 DSFILLER
+1073 ESFGLLER
-1081 NLSLVGT
+1081 GLTLVGT

-1101 AINSLLQAGIVIW
+1101 TITSLLQAGIVIW

-1134 NSQMDILRLTARSR
+1134 NSQMDILKLTARSR
-1148 DSAEACINFY
+1148 DSAEASINFY
-1158 LNEIEKQLNGGAD
+1158 LNEIEKQLNSNGGSSDAD
-1171 GAATTGGNRTIT
+1171 
-1183 ADGDSDAFDQLEKPR
+1183 DAFDQLDKAR

-1298 LLERLLLVHG
+1298 MLEKLLLVHG
-1308 HWNYDRLARMITYFF
+1308 HWNYDRLARMIIYFF

-1335 YQFFCGFSGAVM
+1335 YQFYCGFSGAVM
-1347 IDEVYLMI
+1347 IDQVYLMI

-1377 DLLLSYPRLYQ
+1377 DLLLAYPQLYQ

-1402 IVMLDALYQSL
+1402 IVMLDAVYQSL
-1413 VIFFVALAAYW
+1413 VIFFVAKAAYW
-1424 GTDVDI
+1424 GSDVDL

-1460 ALSIGISLVSFYAFA
+1460 VLSIVISLVSFYAFA
-1475 FAYNSVCVSCFGLPS
+1475 FAYNSVCVNCFGLPS

-1520 TYRVIKNSVWPCEGV
+1520 TYRVIKNTIWPCEGV

-1566 ASHHRTTHKTV
+1566 YLTHTTSSNHSKSSTLITRKRSATTTAV
-1577 IADNT
+1577 GGILERNAPRQRFGY

>member
-1 MTQKE
+1 MTQSEDSRKDGPSAGG
-6 ETFSKPAAPS
+6 FQPATPLTPQQS
-16 GDGGGGGG
+16 QQHLQIPG
-24 TSSLGLAIGSFPSH
+24 
-38 QQPSQQQQQQQPASL
+38 QQPGLPIA
-53 LTPHQEHPLESVASQ
+53 
-68 TTYMFTGDPLA
+68 
-79 HPVTTAPST
+79 TADT
-88 SRILLD
+88 SRTYVFPGPSVSGAGSALPVGSAGANASRSLFEN
-94 GYPRSATSSG
+94 PRSGG

-110 HGEGGSFGGH
+110 HGEGSFGM
-120 IGAGGLG
+120 
-127 GVGGHAG
+127 VGGAAG

-152 QGQIMDTPTHAARG
+152 HGQITDAPVPRSG

-180 GHKEP
+180 GHKDQPE
-185 TESRDRD
+185 TRD
-192 TTHLGVPHSATSTTS
+192 TGTASTTA

-222 LRRANK
+222 LRRADR
-228 PPWWKRFW
+228 PPWWKRLM
-236 FCRLRSSSSKLED
+236 FCRSSKFED

-264 TPKRDH
+264 TPKTDH
-270 PNGRLCG
+270 PNGRLVG

-296 EQFHRIANLY
+296 EQFHRVANLY

-345 DRRRK
+345 DRQRR

-372 KVLWQDIRVG
+372 KVLWQDVRVG

-407 MCYID
+407 VCYID

-419 TNLKRRQVVRGF
+419 TNLKRRQVIRGF
-431 VEKQHIFTP
+431 AEKQHIFAAS
-440 NKFTSRIEVDA
+440 KFTSRVEVDA

-511 RYKRSRVEQQMN
+511 RYKRSQIEQQMN
-523 IDVIWCVIILIVL
+523 IDVIWCVIILIIL
-536 CVIGAVGCR
+536 CVIGAIGCK
-545 MWLSFY
+545 MWLSSFV
-551 ADDSDSNEQGH
+551 AS
-562 GSGNDT
+562 SGNNNET
-568 FRIPFLPFEI
+568 FRIPYLPFEI
-578 SPDYEGLL
+578 NPDYEGLL

-597 MIPLSLYVTIELCKL
+597 MIPLSLYVTIELCKI

-617 IHNNIELYD
+617 IHNCIDLYD
-626 PDTNKRTECRAMNIT
+626 AQTNKRTECRAMNIT
-641 EELGQIQY
+641 EELGQVQY

-678 ETEEEKELN
+678 ETEEEKELT
-687 KIGAPVPIL
+687 KIGGPVPYL
-696 QPNVSLLENFR
+696 QPNISLLENLNQTT
-707 GEGVPAAGDRS
+707 ES
-718 MIRSG
+718 NQLSG
-723 EGDELSQQIQEFFL
+723 SAEQIQEFFL

-749 APHKDNMNASG
+749 TPHKDHMNASG
-760 VIEMN
+760 VIELN
-765 DSETSV
+765 DSDTSV

-776 ALVEADGVGT
+776 VVTDAIANGT
-786 SLPLTGCDPST
+786 DPAS
-797 MGDRYARLTE
+797 DRYARLTE

-814 PPPNAPTSLPLKAT
+814 PPPNAPSSLPLKQT

-846 ESPPMRIKSLTTPTA
+846 ESPPMKLKAITPTA

-868 KLGSVA
+868 KLP
-874 SGSSKG
+874 KG
-880 GVFKSADRNST
+880 PFKSNNKNKFNMNS
-891 GSMGSTKNRFTAVTK
+891 VK
-906 FQKSSSQG
+906 FPKSLSQG
-914 SSSPADRRPIYE
+914 STPSDRRPIYE

-939 FSYDC
+939 YSYDC
-944 CLVNRSP
+944 CLINRSP
-951 NHVLVSVPRE
+951 NHVLVNVPGE
-961 GVIEFEVLKVL
+961 GVVEYEVLKIL
-972 PFDSSRKCM
+972 PFDSNRKCM

-986 RTGTQ
+986 KTGTQ
-991 ELVLY
+991 EVVLY
-996 TKGADSSIMPNLVP
+996 TKGADSSIMSSLAP
-1010 CQPGSEEY
+1010 CAPGSEEY
-1018 RLREQTQHQLNIY
+1018 RLREQTEHQLNLY

-1045 LDPTE
+1045 LDATD
-1050 FSEWYSKHQ
+1050 FSEWYSQHQ
-1059 ECELSMENRERKIR
+1059 ECELSMENREKKIR
-1073 DSFILLER
+1073 ESFGLLER
-1081 NLSLVGT
+1081 NLTLLGS

-1101 AINSLLQAGIVIW
+1101 AIASLLQSGIVIW
-1114 VLTGDKAETAINIA
+1114 VLTGDKTETAINVA
-1128 YSAKLF
+1128 YSARLF
-1134 NSQMDILRLTARSR
+1134 NPQMDILRLTARSR
-1148 DSAEACINFY
+1148 DSAETSITFY
-1158 LNEIEKQLNGGAD
+1158 LNEIEKQLND
-1171 GAATTGGNRTIT
+1171 VDYSIR
-1183 ADGDSDAFDQLEKPR
+1183 SDRDKGR

-1224 TRYCSS
+1224 TKYCSS

-1250 ELRISTLAIGDGAND
+1250 ELRMSTLAIGDGAND

-1289 SDFSIAKFK
+1289 SDFTIAKFRI
-1298 LLERLLLVHG
+1298 LEKLLLVHG
-1308 HWNYDRLARMITYFF
+1308 HWNYDRLARMIIYFF

-1335 YQFFCGFSGAVM
+1335 YQLYCGFSGAVM
-1347 IDEVYLMI
+1347 IDEIYLMI
-1355 YNLLFTA
+1355 YNLIFTA

-1377 DLLLSYPRLYQ
+1377 DLLLNYPRLYR
-1388 HGRRGKGYKWSTFW
+1388 HGRLGKGYKPYTFW

-1413 VIFFVALAAYW
+1413 VIFFVAKAAFW
-1424 GTDVDI
+1424 DSDVDV

-1460 ALSIGISLVSFYAFA
+1460 VLSIVISIGSFYVFA
-1475 FAYNSVCVSCFGLPS
+1475 FAYNTVCVSCFGLPS

-1500 TIQYYL
+1500 SVQYYL
-1506 ITLLTS
+1506 ITALTA

-1520 TYRVIKNSVWPCEGV
+1520 IYRVVENTVWPGEGV

-1566 ASHHRTTHKTV
+1566 TADYRAAHKTV
-1577 IADNT
+1577 TKVSSTTGCVI

>member
-1 MTQKE
+1 MTQLEESRKE
-6 ETFSKPAAPS
+6 PQQPPPPQPHLQVPNPAVEV
-16 GDGGGGGG
+16 GGGRTYVFPGPSAAVGGPG
-24 TSSLGLAIGSFPSH
+24 GSGIPTTAVAPTGRALF
-38 QQPSQQQQQQQPASL
+38 
-53 LTPHQEHPLESVASQ
+53 EHP
-68 TTYMFTGDPLA
+68 
-79 HPVTTAPST
+79 
-88 SRILLD
+88 
-94 GYPRSATSSG
+94 RSGG

-110 HGEGGSFGGH
+110 HGEGSFGML
-120 IGAGGLG
+120 GA
-127 GVGGHAG
+127 AG

-152 QGQIMDTPTHAARG
+152 QGQITDAPVPRSG

-180 GHKEP
+180 GHKEQQEP
-185 TESRDRD
+185 RETG
-192 TTHLGVPHSATSTTS
+192 TASTAG

-222 LRRANK
+222 LRRADR
-228 PPWWKRFW
+228 PPWWKRW
-236 FCRLRSSSSKLED
+236 IFCRSSKFED

-264 TPKRDH
+264 TPKADH
-270 PNGRLCG
+270 PNGRLVG

-296 EQFHRIANLY
+296 EQFHRVANLY

-345 DRRRK
+345 DRRRR

-372 KVLWQDIRVG
+372 KVLWQDVRVG

-407 MCYID
+407 VCYID

-419 TNLKRRQVVRGF
+419 TNLKRRQVIRGF
-431 VEKQHIFTP
+431 AEKQHSFVQS
-440 NKFTSRIEVDA
+440 KFTSRVEVDA

-511 RYKRSRVEQQMN
+511 RYKRSQIEQQMN
-523 IDVIWCVIILIVL
+523 IDVIWCVIILIIL
-536 CVIGAVGCR
+536 CVIGAIGCT
-545 MWLSFY
+545 MWLSSFVDKVP
-551 ADDSDSNEQGH
+551 DDKYNK
-562 GSGNDT
+562 T
-568 FRIPFLPFEI
+568 FRIPYLPFEI
-578 SPDYEGLL
+578 DPDYEGLL

-597 MIPLSLYVTIELCKL
+597 MIPLSLYVTIELCKI

-617 IHNNIELYD
+617 IHNSLDLYD
-626 PDTNKRTECRAMNIT
+626 PQTNKRTECRAMNIT
-641 EELGQIQY
+641 EELGQVRYI
-649 VFSDKTG
+649 FSDKTG

-678 ETEEEKELN
+678 ETEEEKELT
-687 KIGAPVPIL
+687 KMGGVVPNL
-696 QPNVSLLENFR
+696 QPNISLVENLNQTTD
-707 GEGVPAAGDRS
+707 AGRLTGS
-718 MIRSG
+718 A
-723 EGDELSQQIQEFFL
+723 QQIQEFFL

-749 APHKDNMNASG
+749 TPHKDHMNASG
-760 VIEMN
+760 VIELN
-765 DSETSV
+765 DSDTSV

-776 ALVEADGVGT
+776 VIAEGIANGV
-786 SLPLTGCDPST
+786 DPAS
-797 MGDRYARLTE
+797 DRYARLTE

-814 PPPNAPTSLPLKAT
+814 PPPNAPSSLPLKQT

-846 ESPPMRIKSLTTPTA
+846 ESPPMKLKAITPTA

-868 KLGSVA
+868 KLPKGPFKGSN
-874 SGSSKG
+874 KNK
-880 GVFKSADRNST
+880 FNMNS
-891 GSMGSTKNRFTAVTK
+891 VK
-906 FQKSSSQG
+906 FQKSLSQG
-914 SSSPADRRPIYE
+914 STPSDRRPIFE

-939 FSYDC
+939 YSYDC
-944 CLVNRSP
+944 CLINRSP
-951 NHVLVSVPRE
+951 NHVLVNVPGD
-961 GVIEFEVLKVL
+961 GVIEYEVLKIL
-972 PFDSSRKCM
+972 PFDSNRKCM

-986 RTGTQ
+986 KTGTQ
-991 ELVLY
+991 DVVLY
-996 TKGADSSIMPNLVP
+996 TKGADSSIMSSLAPCAPN
-1010 CQPGSEEY
+1010 SEEY
-1018 RLREQTQHQLNIY
+1018 RLREQTQHQLNLY
-1031 ARQGLRVLVMAKRK
+1031 ARQGLRVLVMAKRH
-1045 LDPTE
+1045 LDATD

-1059 ECELSMENRERKIR
+1059 ECELSMENREKKIR
-1073 DSFILLER
+1073 ESFSLLER
-1081 NLSLVGT
+1081 NLTLLGT

-1101 AINSLLQAGIVIW
+1101 AIASLIQSGIVIW
-1114 VLTGDKAETAINIA
+1114 VLTGDKTETAINVA
-1128 YSAKLF
+1128 YSARLF
-1134 NSQMDILRLTARSR
+1134 NPQMDILRLTARSR

-1158 LNEIEKQLNGGAD
+1158 LNEIEKQLND
-1171 GAATTGGNRTIT
+1171 VDFSIR
-1183 ADGDSDAFDQLEKPR
+1183 SDREKGR

-1218 KPFLRL
+1218 KPFLQL
-1224 TRYCSS
+1224 TKYCSS

-1250 ELRISTLAIGDGAND
+1250 ELRMSTLAIGDGAND

-1289 SDFSIAKFK
+1289 SDFTIAKFK
-1298 LLERLLLVHG
+1298 ILEKLLLVHG
-1308 HWNYDRLARMITYFF
+1308 HWNYDRLARMIIYFF

-1335 YQFFCGFSGAVM
+1335 YQLYCGFSGAVM
-1347 IDEVYLMI
+1347 IDEIYLMI
-1355 YNLLFTA
+1355 YNLIFTA

-1377 DLLLSYPRLYQ
+1377 DLLLNYPRLYR
-1388 HGRRGKGYKWSTFW
+1388 HGRLGKGYKPHTFW

-1413 VIFFVALAAYW
+1413 VIFFVAKATFW
-1424 GTDVDI
+1424 DSDVDV

-1438 SSCLFTM
+1438 SSCLFAM
-1445 LLHCAIEIKSWTILH
+1445 LLHCAIEVKSWTILH
-1460 ALSIGISLVSFYAFA
+1460 VLSIAISIGSFYVFA
-1475 FAYNSVCVSCFGLPS
+1475 FAYNTVCVSCFGLPS

-1506 ITLLTS
+1506 ITALTA

-1520 TYRVIKNSVWPCEGV
+1520 IYRVLENTVFPGEGI

-1543 EKRRGENLLVTW
+1543 EKRREPPITGLRIRL
-1555 SRSTSASSIFR
+1555 
-1566 ASHHRTTHKTV
+1566 
-1577 IADNT
+1577 

>member
-1 MTQKE
+1 MTQLEESRKE
-6 ETFSKPAAPS
+6 PQQPPQPPHLQVPNPAAVEAGGRTYVFPGPS
-16 GDGGGGGG
+16 AAAGGSGTTPATAVAATGGRA
-24 TSSLGLAIGSFPSH
+24 LF
-38 QQPSQQQQQQQPASL
+38 
-53 LTPHQEHPLESVASQ
+53 EHP
-68 TTYMFTGDPLA
+68 
-79 HPVTTAPST
+79 
-88 SRILLD
+88 
-94 GYPRSATSSG
+94 RSGG

-110 HGEGGSFGGH
+110 HGEGSFGML
-120 IGAGGLG
+120 GA
-127 GVGGHAG
+127 AG

-152 QGQIMDTPTHAARG
+152 QGQITDAPVPRSG

-180 GHKEP
+180 GHKEQQEP
-185 TESRDRD
+185 RETG
-192 TTHLGVPHSATSTTS
+192 TASTAG

-222 LRRANK
+222 LRRADR
-228 PPWWKRFW
+228 PPWWKRW
-236 FCRLRSSSSKLED
+236 IFCRSSKFED

-264 TPKRDH
+264 TPKADH
-270 PNGRLCG
+270 PNGRLVG

-296 EQFHRIANLY
+296 EQFHRVANLY

-345 DRRRK
+345 DRRRR

-372 KVLWQDIRVG
+372 KVLWQDVRVG

-407 MCYID
+407 VCYID

-419 TNLKRRQVVRGF
+419 TNLKRRQVIRGF
-431 VEKQHIFTP
+431 SEKQHSFTQS
-440 NKFTSRIEVDA
+440 KFTSRIEVDA
-451 PSTKIYRFHGAVI
+451 PTTKIYRFHGAVI

-511 RYKRSRVEQQMN
+511 RYKRSQIEQQMN
-523 IDVIWCVIILIVL
+523 IDVIWCVIILIIL
-536 CVIGAVGCR
+536 CVIGAIGCK
-545 MWLSFY
+545 MWLSSFVDKVP
-551 ADDSDSNEQGH
+551 DDKYNK
-562 GSGNDT
+562 T
-568 FRIPFLPFEI
+568 FRIPYLPFEI
-578 SPDYEGLL
+578 DPDYEGLL

-597 MIPLSLYVTIELCKL
+597 MIPLSLYVTIELCKI

-617 IHNNIELYD
+617 IHNSLDLYD
-626 PDTNKRTECRAMNIT
+626 PQTNKRTECRAMNIT
-641 EELGQIQY
+641 EELGQVRYI
-649 VFSDKTG
+649 FSDKTG

-678 ETEEEKELN
+678 ETEEEKELT
-687 KIGAPVPIL
+687 KMGGVVPNL
-696 QPNVSLLENFR
+696 QPNISLVENLNQTTD
-707 GEGVPAAGDRS
+707 AGRLTGS
-718 MIRSG
+718 A
-723 EGDELSQQIQEFFL
+723 QQIQEFFL

-749 APHKDNMNASG
+749 TPHKDHMNASG
-760 VIEMN
+760 VIELN
-765 DSETSV
+765 DSDTSV

-776 ALVEADGVGT
+776 VIAEGIANGV
-786 SLPLTGCDPST
+786 DPAS
-797 MGDRYARLTE
+797 DRYARLTE

-814 PPPNAPTSLPLKAT
+814 PPPNAPTSLPLKQT

-846 ESPPMRIKSLTTPTA
+846 ESPPMKLKAITPTA

-868 KLGSVA
+868 KLPKGPFKGSN
-874 SGSSKG
+874 KNK
-880 GVFKSADRNST
+880 FNMNS
-891 GSMGSTKNRFTAVTK
+891 VK
-906 FQKSSSQG
+906 FQKSLSQG
-914 SSSPADRRPIYE
+914 STPSDRRPIFE

-939 FSYDC
+939 YSYDC
-944 CLVNRSP
+944 CLINRSP
-951 NHVLVSVPRE
+951 NHVLVNVPGD
-961 GVIEFEVLKVL
+961 GVIEYEVLKIL
-972 PFDSSRKCM
+972 PFDSNRKCM

-986 RTGTQ
+986 KTGTQ
-991 ELVLY
+991 DVVLY
-996 TKGADSSIMPNLVP
+996 TKGADSSIMSSLAPCAPN
-1010 CQPGSEEY
+1010 SEEY
-1018 RLREQTQHQLNIY
+1018 RLREQTQHQLNLY
-1031 ARQGLRVLVMAKRK
+1031 ARQGLRVLVMAKRH
-1045 LDPTE
+1045 LDATD

-1059 ECELSMENRERKIR
+1059 ECELSMENREKKIR
-1073 DSFILLER
+1073 ESFSLLER
-1081 NLSLVGT
+1081 NLTLLGT

-1101 AINSLLQAGIVIW
+1101 AIASLIQSGIVIW
-1114 VLTGDKAETAINIA
+1114 VLTGDKTETAINVA
-1128 YSAKLF
+1128 YSARLF
-1134 NSQMDILRLTARSR
+1134 SPQMDILRLTARSR

-1158 LNEIEKQLNGGAD
+1158 LNEVEKQLND
-1171 GAATTGGNRTIT
+1171 VDFSIR
-1183 ADGDSDAFDQLEKPR
+1183 SDREKGR

-1218 KPFLRL
+1218 KPFLQL
-1224 TRYCSS
+1224 TKYCSS

-1250 ELRISTLAIGDGAND
+1250 ELRMSTLAIGDGAND

-1289 SDFSIAKFK
+1289 SDFTIAKFRI
-1298 LLERLLLVHG
+1298 LEKLLLVHG
-1308 HWNYDRLARMITYFF
+1308 HWNYDRLARMIIYFF

-1335 YQFFCGFSGAVM
+1335 YQLYCGFSGAVM
-1347 IDEVYLMI
+1347 IDEIYLMI
-1355 YNLLFTA
+1355 YNLIFTA

-1377 DLLLSYPRLYQ
+1377 DLLLSYPRLYR
-1388 HGRRGKGYKWSTFW
+1388 HGRLGKGYKPHTFW

-1413 VIFFVALAAYW
+1413 VIFFVAKASFW
-1424 GTDVDI
+1424 DSDVDV

-1438 SSCLFTM
+1438 SSCLFAM
-1445 LLHCAIEIKSWTILH
+1445 LLHCAIEVKSWTILH
-1460 ALSIGISLVSFYAFA
+1460 VLSIAISIGSFYVFA
-1475 FAYNSVCVSCFGLPS
+1475 FAYNTVCVSCFGLPS

-1506 ITLLTS
+1506 ITALTA

-1520 TYRVIKNSVWPCEGV
+1520 IYRVLENTVFPGEGI

-1543 EKRRGENLLVTW
+1543 EKRRGEKPPMTW
-1555 SRSTSASSIFR
+1555 TPHKTASTKAKYPTKTTTTTTRTTTTKKTKKQDGATYSSTSSKSKNIGARGSSLP
-1566 ASHHRTTHKTV
+1566 S
-1577 IADNT
+1577 

>member
-1 MTQKE
+1 MTQLEESRKE
-6 ETFSKPAAPS
+6 PQQPPPSQPHLQVPNPAVEV
-16 GDGGGGGG
+16 GGGRTYVFPGPSAAVGGPG
-24 TSSLGLAIGSFPSH
+24 GSGI
-38 QQPSQQQQQQQPASL
+38 PATAVAPTGRAL
-53 LTPHQEHPLESVASQ
+53 FEHP
-68 TTYMFTGDPLA
+68 
-79 HPVTTAPST
+79 
-88 SRILLD
+88 
-94 GYPRSATSSG
+94 RSGG

-110 HGEGGSFGGH
+110 HGEGSFGML
-120 IGAGGLG
+120 GA
-127 GVGGHAG
+127 AG

-152 QGQIMDTPTHAARG
+152 QGQITDAPVPRSG

-180 GHKEP
+180 GHKEQQEP
-185 TESRDRD
+185 RETG
-192 TTHLGVPHSATSTTS
+192 TASTAG

-222 LRRANK
+222 LRRADR
-228 PPWWKRFW
+228 PPWWKRW
-236 FCRLRSSSSKLED
+236 IFCRSSKFED

-264 TPKRDH
+264 TPKADH
-270 PNGRLCG
+270 PNGRLVG

-296 EQFHRIANLY
+296 EQFHRVANLY

-345 DRRRK
+345 DRRRR

-372 KVLWQDIRVG
+372 KVLWQDVRVG

-407 MCYID
+407 VCYID

-419 TNLKRRQVVRGF
+419 TNLKRRQVIRGF
-431 VEKQHIFTP
+431 AEKQHSFVQS
-440 NKFTSRIEVDA
+440 KFTSRVEVDA

-511 RYKRSRVEQQMN
+511 RYKRSQIEQQMN
-523 IDVIWCVIILIVL
+523 IDVIWCVIILIIL
-536 CVIGAVGCR
+536 CVIGAIGCK
-545 MWLSFY
+545 MWLSSFVDKVP
-551 ADDSDSNEQGH
+551 DDKYNK
-562 GSGNDT
+562 T
-568 FRIPFLPFEI
+568 FRIPYLPFEI
-578 SPDYEGLL
+578 DPDYEGLL

-597 MIPLSLYVTIELCKL
+597 MIPLSLYVTIELCKI

-617 IHNNIELYD
+617 IHNSLDLYD
-626 PDTNKRTECRAMNIT
+626 PQTNKRTECRAMNIT
-641 EELGQIQY
+641 EELGQVRYI
-649 VFSDKTG
+649 FSDKTG

-678 ETEEEKELN
+678 ETEEEKELT
-687 KIGAPVPIL
+687 KMGGVVPNL
-696 QPNVSLLENFR
+696 QPNISLVENLNQTTD
-707 GEGVPAAGDRS
+707 AGRLTGS
-718 MIRSG
+718 A
-723 EGDELSQQIQEFFL
+723 QQIQEFFL

-749 APHKDNMNASG
+749 TPHKDHMNASG
-760 VIEMN
+760 VIELN
-765 DSETSV
+765 DSDTSV

-776 ALVEADGVGT
+776 VIAEGIANGV
-786 SLPLTGCDPST
+786 DPAS
-797 MGDRYARLTE
+797 DRYARLTE

-814 PPPNAPTSLPLKAT
+814 PPPNAPSSLPLKQT

-846 ESPPMRIKSLTTPTA
+846 ESPPMKLKAITPTA

-868 KLGSVA
+868 KLPKGPFKGSN
-874 SGSSKG
+874 KNK
-880 GVFKSADRNST
+880 FNMNS
-891 GSMGSTKNRFTAVTK
+891 VK
-906 FQKSSSQG
+906 FQKSLSQG
-914 SSSPADRRPIYE
+914 STPSDRRPIFE

-939 FSYDC
+939 YSYDC
-944 CLVNRSP
+944 CLINRSP
-951 NHVLVSVPRE
+951 NHVLVNVPGD
-961 GVIEFEVLKVL
+961 GVIEYEVLKIL
-972 PFDSSRKCM
+972 PFDSNRKCM

-986 RTGTQ
+986 KTGTQ
-991 ELVLY
+991 DVVLY
-996 TKGADSSIMPNLVP
+996 TKGADSSIMSSLAPCAPN
-1010 CQPGSEEY
+1010 SEEY
-1018 RLREQTQHQLNIY
+1018 RLREQTQHQLNLY
-1031 ARQGLRVLVMAKRK
+1031 ARQGLRVLVMAKRH
-1045 LDPTE
+1045 LDATD

-1059 ECELSMENRERKIR
+1059 ECELSMENREKKIR
-1073 DSFILLER
+1073 ESFSLLER
-1081 NLSLVGT
+1081 NLTLLGT

-1101 AINSLLQAGIVIW
+1101 AIASLIQSGIVIW
-1114 VLTGDKAETAINIA
+1114 VLTGDKTETAINVA
-1128 YSAKLF
+1128 YSARLF
-1134 NSQMDILRLTARSR
+1134 NPQMDILRLTARSR

-1158 LNEIEKQLNGGAD
+1158 LNEIEKQLND
-1171 GAATTGGNRTIT
+1171 VDFSIR
-1183 ADGDSDAFDQLEKPR
+1183 SDREKGR

-1218 KPFLRL
+1218 KPFLQL
-1224 TRYCSS
+1224 TKYCSS

-1250 ELRISTLAIGDGAND
+1250 ELRMSTLAIGDGAND

-1289 SDFSIAKFK
+1289 SDFTIAKFK
-1298 LLERLLLVHG
+1298 ILEKLLLVHG
-1308 HWNYDRLARMITYFF
+1308 HWNYDRLARMIIYFF

-1335 YQFFCGFSGAVM
+1335 YQLYCGFSGAVM
-1347 IDEVYLMI
+1347 IDEIYLMI
-1355 YNLLFTA
+1355 YNLIFTA

-1377 DLLLSYPRLYQ
+1377 DLLLNYPRLYR
-1388 HGRRGKGYKWSTFW
+1388 HGRLGKGYKPHTFW

-1413 VIFFVALAAYW
+1413 VIFFVAKATFW
-1424 GTDVDI
+1424 DSDVDV

-1438 SSCLFTM
+1438 SSCLFAM
-1445 LLHCAIEIKSWTILH
+1445 LLHCAIEVKSWTILH
-1460 ALSIGISLVSFYAFA
+1460 VLSIAISIGSFYVFA
-1475 FAYNSVCVSCFGLPS
+1475 FAYNTVCVSCFGLPS

-1506 ITLLTS
+1506 ITALTA

-1520 TYRVIKNSVWPCEGV
+1520 IYRVLENTVFPGEGI

-1566 ASHHRTTHKTV
+1566 TADYRTTHKTV
-1577 IADNT
+1577 TNARLRTKPA

>member
-1 MTQKE
+1 MTQAKE
-6 ETFSKPAAPS
+6 LDLAKDVAPAD
-16 GDGGGGGG
+16 DGGGGAG
-24 TSSLGLAIGSFPSH
+24 IGFHNHPP
-38 QQPSQQQQQQQPASL
+38 QQPPA
-53 LTPHQEHPLESVASQ
+53 PHRGGGGHPLESGGHTMYVFPGSSQGAPASSGGGGGVSQ
-68 TTYMFTGDPLA
+68 AVQAAQMIGGGPTVSSSNPSSAT
-79 HPVTTAPST
+79 TTAGG
-88 SRILLD
+88 RILLE
-94 GYPRSATSSG
+94 YPRTTGGG
-104 HSRSIS
+104 HSRSVS
-110 HGEGGSFGGH
+110 HGEGSFGGMV
-120 IGAGGLG
+120 GGSG
-127 GVGGHAG
+127 GVAG

-152 QGQIMDTPTHAARG
+152 QGQIMDTPTVAARG

-180 GHKEP
+180 GHKELA
-185 TESRDRD
+185 EARD
-192 TTHLGVPHSATSTTS
+192 TTAPLSAGSV

-228 PPWWKRFW
+228 PPWWKRLVY
-236 FCRLRSSSSKLED
+236 CRTAGAKLED

-372 KVLWQDIRVG
+372 KVLWQDVRVG

-407 MCYID
+407 VCYID

-431 VEKQHIFTP
+431 VEKQHIFAP

-474 TESLLLRESRL
+474 TDCLLLRESRL

-511 RYKRSRVEQQMN
+511 RYKRSKIEQQMN

-536 CVIGAVGCR
+536 CVIGAVGCKL
-545 MWLSFY
+545 WLSFY
-551 ADDSDSNEQGH
+551 ANSSNDTEGNS
-562 GSGNDT
+562 SGNNDT

-617 IHNNIELYD
+617 IHNNTELYD
-626 PDTNKRTECRAMNIT
+626 PDSNKRTECRAMNIT

-696 QPNVSLLENFR
+696 QPNLNLLENFR
-707 GEGVPAAGDRS
+707 GSAQSSLEASPEARIGVTDGSNEPVG
-718 MIRSG
+718 
-723 EGDELSQQIQEFFL
+723 QQIQEFFL

-749 APHKDNMNASG
+749 APHRDNMNASG

-765 DSETSV
+765 DSDASV

-776 ALVEADGVGT
+776 ALVESDGG
-786 SLPLTGCDPST
+786 SLPLATERDIPTAASV
-797 MGDRYARLTE
+797 GDRYARLTE

-814 PPPNAPTSLPLKAT
+814 PPPTAPSSLPLKAT

-846 ESPPMRIKSLTTPTA
+846 ESPPMRIKSMATPTA

-868 KLGSVA
+868 KLSNVA
-874 SGSSKG
+874 SGARG
-880 GVFKSADRNST
+880 GSVFKSTDRSST
-891 GSMGSTKNRFTAVTK
+891 GSGTSSVGGVKNRFASTNSSGAAAK
-906 FQKSSSQG
+906 FHKSFSQG
-914 SSSPADRRPIYE
+914 STSTTPAASRPIYE

-951 NHVLVSVPRE
+951 NHVLVSVPGE
-961 GVIEFEVLKVL
+961 GLVEYEVLKVL
-972 PFDSSRKCM
+972 PFDSARKCM

-991 ELVLY
+991 DVVLY

-1010 CQPGSEEY
+1010 CTPGSEEY

-1031 ARQGLRVLVMAKRK
+1031 AREGLRVLVMAKRK
-1045 LDPTE
+1045 LDPTD
-1050 FSEWYSKHQ
+1050 FSEWYSKHE
-1059 ECELSMENRERKIR
+1059 ECELSMESRERKIR
-1073 DSFILLER
+1073 DSFTALER
-1081 NLSLVGT
+1081 GLTLIGT

-1101 AINSLLQAGIVIW
+1101 TINSLLQAGIVIW

-1134 NSQMDILRLTARSR
+1134 NSQMDILKLTARSR
-1148 DSAEACINFY
+1148 DSAEASINFY
-1158 LNEIEKQLNGGAD
+1158 LNEIEKQLNSNSNG
-1171 GAATTGGNRTIT
+1171 TGPAI
-1183 ADGDSDAFDQLEKPR
+1183 DDDDAFDQLDKTR

-1224 TRYCSS
+1224 TRYCAS

-1298 LLERLLLVHG
+1298 MLEKLLLVHG
-1308 HWNYDRLARMITYFF
+1308 HWNYDRLARMIIYFF

-1335 YQFFCGFSGAVM
+1335 YQFYCGFSGAVM

-1377 DLLLSYPRLYQ
+1377 DLLLAYPQLYQ
-1388 HGRRGKGYKWSTFW
+1388 HGRRGKGYKWSSFW
-1402 IVMLDALYQSL
+1402 IVMLDAVYQSL
-1413 VIFFVALAAYW
+1413 VIFFVATAAYW
-1424 GTDVDI
+1424 GSDVDL

-1460 ALSIGISLVSFYAFA
+1460 VLSIGISLVSFYAFA
-1475 FAYNSVCVSCFGLPS
+1475 FLYNSVCVNCFGLPS

-1506 ITLLTS
+1506 ITLLSS

-1520 TYRVIKNSVWPCEGV
+1520 TYRVVKNTLWPCEGV

-1543 EKRRGENLLVTW
+1543 EKRR
-1555 SRSTSASSIFR
+1555 
-1566 ASHHRTTHKTV
+1566 
-1577 IADNT
+1577 D

>member
-1 MTQKE
+1 MTQLEESRKE
-6 ETFSKPAAPS
+6 PQQPPPSQPHLQVPNPAVEV
-16 GDGGGGGG
+16 GGGRTYVFPGPSAAVGGPG
-24 TSSLGLAIGSFPSH
+24 GSGI
-38 QQPSQQQQQQQPASL
+38 PATAVAPTGRAL
-53 LTPHQEHPLESVASQ
+53 FEHP
-68 TTYMFTGDPLA
+68 
-79 HPVTTAPST
+79 
-88 SRILLD
+88 
-94 GYPRSATSSG
+94 RSGG

-110 HGEGGSFGGH
+110 HGEGSFGML
-120 IGAGGLG
+120 GA
-127 GVGGHAG
+127 AG

-152 QGQIMDTPTHAARG
+152 QGQITDAPVPRSG

-180 GHKEP
+180 GHKEQQEP
-185 TESRDRD
+185 RETG
-192 TTHLGVPHSATSTTS
+192 TASTAG

-222 LRRANK
+222 LRRADR
-228 PPWWKRFW
+228 PPWWKRW
-236 FCRLRSSSSKLED
+236 IFCRSSKFED

-264 TPKRDH
+264 TPKADH
-270 PNGRLCG
+270 PNGRLVG

-296 EQFHRIANLY
+296 EQFHRVANLY

-345 DRRRK
+345 DRRRR

-372 KVLWQDIRVG
+372 KVLWQDVRVG

-407 MCYID
+407 VCYID

-419 TNLKRRQVVRGF
+419 TNLKRRQVIRGF
-431 VEKQHIFTP
+431 AEKQHSFVQS
-440 NKFTSRIEVDA
+440 KFTSRVEVDA

-511 RYKRSRVEQQMN
+511 RYKRSQIEQQMN
-523 IDVIWCVIILIVL
+523 IDVIWCVIILIIL
-536 CVIGAVGCR
+536 CVIGAIGCK
-545 MWLSFY
+545 MWLSSFVDKVP
-551 ADDSDSNEQGH
+551 DDKYNK
-562 GSGNDT
+562 T
-568 FRIPFLPFEI
+568 FRIPYLPFEI
-578 SPDYEGLL
+578 DPDYEGLL

-597 MIPLSLYVTIELCKL
+597 MIPLSLYVTIELCKI

-617 IHNNIELYD
+617 IHNSLDLYD
-626 PDTNKRTECRAMNIT
+626 PQTNKRTECRAMNIT
-641 EELGQIQY
+641 EELGQVRYI
-649 VFSDKTG
+649 FSDKTG

-678 ETEEEKELN
+678 ETEEEKELT
-687 KIGAPVPIL
+687 KMGGVVPNL
-696 QPNVSLLENFR
+696 QPNISLVENLNQTTD
-707 GEGVPAAGDRS
+707 AGRLTGS
-718 MIRSG
+718 A
-723 EGDELSQQIQEFFL
+723 QQIQEFFL

-749 APHKDNMNASG
+749 TPHKDHMNASG
-760 VIEMN
+760 VIELN
-765 DSETSV
+765 DSDTSV

-776 ALVEADGVGT
+776 VIAEGIANGV
-786 SLPLTGCDPST
+786 DPAS
-797 MGDRYARLTE
+797 DRYARLTE

-814 PPPNAPTSLPLKAT
+814 PPPNAPSSLPLKQT

-846 ESPPMRIKSLTTPTA
+846 ESPPMKLKAITPTA

-868 KLGSVA
+868 KLPKGPFKGSN
-874 SGSSKG
+874 KNK
-880 GVFKSADRNST
+880 FNMNS
-891 GSMGSTKNRFTAVTK
+891 VK
-906 FQKSSSQG
+906 FQKSLSQG
-914 SSSPADRRPIYE
+914 STPSDRRPIFE

-939 FSYDC
+939 YSYDC
-944 CLVNRSP
+944 CLINRSP
-951 NHVLVSVPRE
+951 NHVLVNVPGD
-961 GVIEFEVLKVL
+961 GVIEYEVLKIL
-972 PFDSSRKCM
+972 PFDSNRKCM

-986 RTGTQ
+986 KTGTQ
-991 ELVLY
+991 DVVLY
-996 TKGADSSIMPNLVP
+996 TKGADSSIMSSLAPCAPN
-1010 CQPGSEEY
+1010 SEEY
-1018 RLREQTQHQLNIY
+1018 RLREQTQHQLNLY
-1031 ARQGLRVLVMAKRK
+1031 ARQGLRVLVMAKRH
-1045 LDPTE
+1045 LDATD

-1059 ECELSMENRERKIR
+1059 ECELSMENREKKIR
-1073 DSFILLER
+1073 ESFSLLER
-1081 NLSLVGT
+1081 NLTLLGT

-1101 AINSLLQAGIVIW
+1101 AIASLIQSGIVIW
-1114 VLTGDKAETAINIA
+1114 VLTGDKTETAINVA
-1128 YSAKLF
+1128 YSARLF
-1134 NSQMDILRLTARSR
+1134 NPQMDILRLTARSR

-1158 LNEIEKQLNGGAD
+1158 LNEIEKQLND
-1171 GAATTGGNRTIT
+1171 VDFSIR
-1183 ADGDSDAFDQLEKPR
+1183 SDREKGR

-1218 KPFLRL
+1218 KPFLQL
-1224 TRYCSS
+1224 TKYCSS

-1250 ELRISTLAIGDGAND
+1250 ELRMSTLAIGDGAND

-1289 SDFSIAKFK
+1289 SDFTIAKFK
-1298 LLERLLLVHG
+1298 ILEKLLLVHG
-1308 HWNYDRLARMITYFF
+1308 HWNYDRLARMIIYFF

-1335 YQFFCGFSGAVM
+1335 YQLYCGFSGAVM
-1347 IDEVYLMI
+1347 IDEIYLMI
-1355 YNLLFTA
+1355 YNLIFTA

-1377 DLLLSYPRLYQ
+1377 DLLLNYPRLYR
-1388 HGRRGKGYKWSTFW
+1388 HGRLGKGYKPHTFW

-1413 VIFFVALAAYW
+1413 VIFFVAKATFW
-1424 GTDVDI
+1424 DSDVDV

-1438 SSCLFTM
+1438 SSCLFAM
-1445 LLHCAIEIKSWTILH
+1445 LLHCAIEVKSWTILH
-1460 ALSIGISLVSFYAFA
+1460 VLSIAISIGSFYVFA
-1475 FAYNSVCVSCFGLPS
+1475 FAYNTVCVSCFGLPS

-1506 ITLLTS
+1506 ITALTA

-1520 TYRVIKNSVWPCEGV
+1520 IYRVLENTVFPGEGI

-1543 EKRRGENLLVTW
+1543 EKRREPPITGLRIRL
-1555 SRSTSASSIFR
+1555 
-1566 ASHHRTTHKTV
+1566 
-1577 IADNT
+1577 

>member
-1 MTQKE
+1 
-6 ETFSKPAAPS
+6 
-16 GDGGGGGG
+16 
-24 TSSLGLAIGSFPSH
+24 
-38 QQPSQQQQQQQPASL
+38 
-53 LTPHQEHPLESVASQ
+53 
-68 TTYMFTGDPLA
+68 
-79 HPVTTAPST
+79 
-88 SRILLD
+88 
-94 GYPRSATSSG
+94 
-104 HSRSIS
+104 
-110 HGEGGSFGGH
+110 
-120 IGAGGLG
+120 
-127 GVGGHAG
+127 
-134 RPSALKSA
+134 
-142 VKGGHQRALS
+142 
-152 QGQIMDTPTHAARG
+152 
-166 HSRVGSKTDFILPP
+166 
-180 GHKEP
+180 
-185 TESRDRD
+185 
-192 TTHLGVPHSATSTTS
+192 
-207 KGHSRQASRSESIYT
+207 
-222 LRRANK
+222 
-228 PPWWKRFW
+228 
-236 FCRLRSSSSKLED
+236 
-249 RGYRIV
+249 
-255 VPNHTVPPK
+255 
-264 TPKRDH
+264 
-270 PNGRLCG
+270 
-277 NKIRTT
+277 
-283 KYTLLSFVPKNLL
+283 
-296 EQFHRIANLY
+296 
-306 FIFIVLL
+306 
-313 NWFPQINAFGKEIA
+313 
-327 MIPVLFVLGVT
+327 
-338 AIKDLFE
+338 
-345 DRRRK
+345 
-350 ASDKRIN
+350 
-357 NSTCRVYNGESERYK
+357 ESERYK
-372 KVLWQDIRVG
+372 KVLWQDVRVG

-389 NETVPA
+389 NECVPA

-407 MCYID
+407 VCYID

-431 VEKQHIFTP
+431 VEKQHSFAP

-511 RYKRSRVEQQMN
+511 RYKRSRIEQQMN

-536 CVIGAVGCR
+536 CIVGAVGCKL
-545 MWLSFY
+545 WLSFY
-551 ADDSDSNEQGH
+551 ATDSDGTS
-562 GSGNDT
+562 SGTNNDT

-578 SPDYEGLL
+578 NPDYEGLL

-597 MIPLSLYVTIELCKL
+597 MIPLSLYV
-612 MQVYH
+612 YH

-626 PDTNKRTECRAMNIT
+626 PDSNKRTECRAMNIT

-696 QPNVSLLENFR
+696 QPNLNLLENFR
-707 GEGVPAAGDRS
+707 GNSQSSLETAANQAVGGRNTGDGGS
-718 MIRSG
+718 
-723 EGDELSQQIQEFFL
+723 ETVTNQIQEFFL

-749 APHKDNMNASG
+749 TPHRDNMNASG

-765 DSETSV
+765 DSDTSV

-776 ALVEADGVGT
+776 ALVDTDGG
-786 SLPLTGCDPST
+786 SLPLTACDPT
-797 MGDRYARLTE
+797 IGDRYARLTE

-814 PPPNAPTSLPLKAT
+814 PPPNAPSSLPLKAA

-861 RVKSLVA
+861 KVKSLVA
-868 KLGSVA
+868 KLGNVA
-874 SGSSKG
+874 SSAKGG
-880 GVFKSADRNST
+880 GVFKSADRSST
-891 GSMGSTKNRFTAVTK
+891 GSTSSSKNRFASNNSSSGASK
-906 FQKSSSQG
+906 FQKSFSQG
-914 SSSPADRRPIYE
+914 SSSPASSRPIYE

-951 NHVLVSVPRE
+951 NHVLVSVPGE
-961 GVIEFEVLKVL
+961 GVIEYEVLKVL
-972 PFDSSRKCM
+972 PFDSARKCM

-991 ELVLY
+991 DVVLY
-996 TKGADSSIMPNLVP
+996 TKGADSSIIPNLVP
-1010 CQPGSEEY
+1010 CTPGSEEY
-1018 RLREQTQHQLNIY
+1018 RLREQTQHQLNVY

-1045 LDPTE
+1045 LDATD
-1050 FSEWYSKHQ
+1050 FSEWYSKHE

-1073 DSFILLER
+1073 ESFGLLER
-1081 NLSLVGT
+1081 GLTLVGT

-1101 AINSLLQAGIVIW
+1101 TITSLLQAGIVIW

-1134 NSQMDILRLTARSR
+1134 NSQMDILKLTARSR
-1148 DSAEACINFY
+1148 DSAEASINFY
-1158 LNEIEKQLNGGAD
+1158 LNEIEKQLNSNGSSSDAD
-1171 GAATTGGNRTIT
+1171 
-1183 ADGDSDAFDQLEKPR
+1183 DAFDQLDKAR

-1265 VSMIQMADVGVGICG
+1265 VSMIQVGAYCTLVLLLDLTNMHLFSLQPKMADVGVGICG

-1298 LLERLLLVHG
+1298 MLEKLLLVHG
-1308 HWNYDRLARMITYFF
+1308 HWNYDRLARMIIYFF

-1335 YQFFCGFSGAVM
+1335 YQFYCGFSGAVM
-1347 IDEVYLMI
+1347 IDQVYLMI

-1377 DLLLSYPRLYQ
+1377 DLLLAYPQLYQ

-1402 IVMLDALYQSL
+1402 IVMLDAVYQSL
-1413 VIFFVALAAYW
+1413 VIFFVAKAAYW
-1424 GTDVDI
+1424 GSDVDL

-1460 ALSIGISLVSFYAFA
+1460 VLSIVISLVSFYAFA
-1475 FAYNSVCVSCFGLPS
+1475 FAYNSVCVNCFGLPS

-1520 TYRVIKNSVWPCEGV
+1520 TYRVIKNTIWPCEGV

-1566 ASHHRTTHKTV
+1566 YLTHTTSSNHSKSSTLITRKRSATTTAV
-1577 IADNT
+1577 GGILERNAPRQRFGY

>member
-1 MTQKE
+1 MTQAKE
-6 ETFSKPAAPS
+6 LDLAKDVAPAD
-16 GDGGGGGG
+16 DGGGGAG
-24 TSSLGLAIGSFPSH
+24 IGFHNHPP
-38 QQPSQQQQQQQPASL
+38 QQPPA
-53 LTPHQEHPLESVASQ
+53 PHRGGGGHPLESGGHTMYVFPGSSQGAPASSGGGGGVSQ
-68 TTYMFTGDPLA
+68 AVQAAQMIGGGPTVSSSNPSSAT
-79 HPVTTAPST
+79 TTAGG
-88 SRILLD
+88 RILLE
-94 GYPRSATSSG
+94 YPRTTGGG
-104 HSRSIS
+104 HSRSVS
-110 HGEGGSFGGH
+110 HGEGSFGGMV
-120 IGAGGLG
+120 GGSG
-127 GVGGHAG
+127 GVAG

-152 QGQIMDTPTHAARG
+152 QGQIMDTPTVAARG

-180 GHKEP
+180 GHKELA
-185 TESRDRD
+185 EARD
-192 TTHLGVPHSATSTTS
+192 TTAPLSAGSV

-228 PPWWKRFW
+228 PPWWKRLVY
-236 FCRLRSSSSKLED
+236 CRTAGAKLED

-372 KVLWQDIRVG
+372 KVLWQDVRVG

-407 MCYID
+407 VCYID

-431 VEKQHIFTP
+431 VEKQHIFAP

-474 TESLLLRESRL
+474 TDCLLLRESRL

-511 RYKRSRVEQQMN
+511 RYKRSKIEQQMN

-536 CVIGAVGCR
+536 CVIGAVGCKL
-545 MWLSFY
+545 WLSFY
-551 ADDSDSNEQGH
+551 ANSSNDTEGNS
-562 GSGNDT
+562 SGNNDT

-617 IHNNIELYD
+617 IHNNTELYD
-626 PDTNKRTECRAMNIT
+626 PDSNKRTECRAMNIT

-696 QPNVSLLENFR
+696 QPNLNLLENFR
-707 GEGVPAAGDRS
+707 GSAQSSLEASPEARIGVTDGSNEPVG
-718 MIRSG
+718 
-723 EGDELSQQIQEFFL
+723 QQIQEFFL

-749 APHKDNMNASG
+749 APHRDNMNASG

-765 DSETSV
+765 DSDASV

-776 ALVEADGVGT
+776 ALVESDGG
-786 SLPLTGCDPST
+786 SLPLATERDIPTAASV
-797 MGDRYARLTE
+797 GDRYARLTE

-814 PPPNAPTSLPLKAT
+814 PPPTAPSSLPLKAT

-846 ESPPMRIKSLTTPTA
+846 ESPPMRIKSMATPTA

-868 KLGSVA
+868 KLSNVA
-874 SGSSKG
+874 SGARG
-880 GVFKSADRNST
+880 GSVFKSTDRSST
-891 GSMGSTKNRFTAVTK
+891 GSGTSSVGGVKNRFASTNSSGAAAK
-906 FQKSSSQG
+906 FHKSFSQG
-914 SSSPADRRPIYE
+914 STSTTPAASRPIYE

-951 NHVLVSVPRE
+951 NHVLVSVPGE
-961 GVIEFEVLKVL
+961 GLVEYEVLKVL
-972 PFDSSRKCM
+972 PFDSARKCM

-991 ELVLY
+991 DVVLY

-1010 CQPGSEEY
+1010 CTPGSEEY

-1031 ARQGLRVLVMAKRK
+1031 AREGLRVLVMAKRK
-1045 LDPTE
+1045 LDPTD
-1050 FSEWYSKHQ
+1050 FSEWYSKHE
-1059 ECELSMENRERKIR
+1059 ECELSMESRERKIR
-1073 DSFILLER
+1073 DSFTALER
-1081 NLSLVGT
+1081 GLTLIGT

-1101 AINSLLQAGIVIW
+1101 TINSLLQAGIVIW

-1134 NSQMDILRLTARSR
+1134 NSQMDILKLTARSR
-1148 DSAEACINFY
+1148 DSAEASINFY
-1158 LNEIEKQLNGGAD
+1158 LNEIEKQLNSNSNG
-1171 GAATTGGNRTIT
+1171 TGPAI
-1183 ADGDSDAFDQLEKPR
+1183 DDDDAFDQLDKTR

-1224 TRYCSS
+1224 TRYCAS

-1298 LLERLLLVHG
+1298 MLEKLLLVHG
-1308 HWNYDRLARMITYFF
+1308 HWNYDRLARMIIYFF

-1335 YQFFCGFSGAVM
+1335 YQFYCGFSGAVM

-1377 DLLLSYPRLYQ
+1377 DLLLAYPQLYQ
-1388 HGRRGKGYKWSTFW
+1388 HGRRGKGYKWSSFW
-1402 IVMLDALYQSL
+1402 IVMLDAVYQSL
-1413 VIFFVALAAYW
+1413 VIFFVATAAYW
-1424 GTDVDI
+1424 GSDVDL

-1460 ALSIGISLVSFYAFA
+1460 VLSIGISLVSFYAFA
-1475 FAYNSVCVSCFGLPS
+1475 FLYNSVCVNCFGLPS

-1506 ITLLTS
+1506 ITLLSS

-1520 TYRVIKNSVWPCEGV
+1520 TYRVVKNTLWPCEGV

-1543 EKRRGENLLVTW
+1543 EKRRGENLLM
-1555 SRSTSASSIFR
+1555 
-1566 ASHHRTTHKTV
+1566 
-1577 IADNT
+1577 

>member
-1 MTQKE
+1 MLPL
-6 ETFSKPAAPS
+6 FS
-16 GDGGGGGG
+16 
-24 TSSLGLAIGSFPSH
+24 
-38 QQPSQQQQQQQPASL
+38 
-53 LTPHQEHPLESVASQ
+53 
-68 TTYMFTGDPLA
+68 
-79 HPVTTAPST
+79 
-88 SRILLD
+88 
-94 GYPRSATSSG
+94 
-104 HSRSIS
+104 
-110 HGEGGSFGGH
+110 
-120 IGAGGLG
+120 
-127 GVGGHAG
+127 
-134 RPSALKSA
+134 LK
-142 VKGGHQRALS
+142 
-152 QGQIMDTPTHAARG
+152 I
-166 HSRVGSKTDFILPP
+166 
-180 GHKEP
+180 
-185 TESRDRD
+185 
-192 TTHLGVPHSATSTTS
+192 
-207 KGHSRQASRSESIYT
+207 
-222 LRRANK
+222 
-228 PPWWKRFW
+228 
-236 FCRLRSSSSKLED
+236 
-249 RGYRIV
+249 
-255 VPNHTVPPK
+255 
-264 TPKRDH
+264 
-270 PNGRLCG
+270 
-277 NKIRTT
+277 
-283 KYTLLSFVPKNLL
+283 
-296 EQFHRIANLY
+296 
-306 FIFIVLL
+306 
-313 NWFPQINAFGKEIA
+313 
-327 MIPVLFVLGVT
+327 
-338 AIKDLFE
+338 
-345 DRRRK
+345 
-350 ASDKRIN
+350 
-357 NSTCRVYNGESERYK
+357 ESERYK
-372 KVLWQDIRVG
+372 KVLWQDVRVG

-407 MCYID
+407 VCYID

-431 VEKQHIFTP
+431 VEKQHIFAP
-440 NKFTSRIEVDA
+440 NKFISRIEVDA

-536 CVIGAVGCR
+536 CIIGAVGCKL
-545 MWLSFY
+545 WLSFY
-551 ADDSDSNEQGH
+551 ATDADNDDTSG
-562 GSGNDT
+562 GSANDT

-626 PDTNKRTECRAMNIT
+626 PDSNKRTECRAMNIT

-696 QPNVSLLENFR
+696 QPNLSLLENFR
-707 GEGVPAAGDRS
+707 GNAPPSLLETNPGIGRGTSEGGNETVAN
-718 MIRSG
+718 
-723 EGDELSQQIQEFFL
+723 QIQEFFL

-749 APHKDNMNASG
+749 TPHRDNMNASG

-765 DSETSV
+765 DSDTSV

-776 ALVEADGVGT
+776 ALVESDGG
-786 SLPLTGCDPST
+786 SLPLAACDP
-797 MGDRYARLTE
+797 MVGDRYARLTE

-814 PPPNAPTSLPLKAT
+814 PPPNAPSSLPLKAT

-846 ESPPMRIKSLTTPTA
+846 ESPPMRLKSLTTPTA
-861 RVKSLVA
+861 KVKSLVA
-868 KLGSVA
+868 KLGNVA
-874 SGSSKG
+874 SGAKGG
-880 GVFKSADRNST
+880 GVFKSVDRSST
-891 GSMGSTKNRFTAVTK
+891 GSTSSSKNRFASNNSSSGASK
-906 FQKSSSQG
+906 FHKSFSQG
-914 SSSPADRRPIYE
+914 SSSPASSRPIYE

-951 NHVLVSVPRE
+951 NHVLVSIPGE
-961 GVIEFEVLKVL
+961 GVIEYEVLKVL
-972 PFDSSRKCM
+972 PFDSARKCM

-991 ELVLY
+991 EVVLY

-1010 CQPGSEEY
+1010 CTPGSEEY
-1018 RLREQTQHQLNIY
+1018 RLREQTQHQLNVY

-1045 LDPTE
+1045 LDPTD
-1050 FSEWYSKHQ
+1050 FSEWYSKHE
-1059 ECELSMENRERKIR
+1059 ECELSMESRERKIR
-1073 DSFILLER
+1073 DSFVLLER
-1081 NLSLVGT
+1081 GLTLVGT

-1101 AINSLLQAGIVIW
+1101 TISSLLQAGIVIW

-1134 NSQMDILRLTARSR
+1134 NSQMDILKLTARSR
-1148 DSAEACINFY
+1148 DSAEASINFY
-1158 LNEIEKQLNGGAD
+1158 LNEIEKQLNSNGAPTD
-1171 GAATTGGNRTIT
+1171 
-1183 ADGDSDAFDQLEKPR
+1183 DDAFDQLDKTR

-1265 VSMIQMADVGVGICG
+1265 VSMIQASMADVGVGICG

-1298 LLERLLLVHG
+1298 MLEKLLLVHG
-1308 HWNYDRLARMITYFF
+1308 HWNYDRLARMIIYFF

-1335 YQFFCGFSGAVM
+1335 YQFYCGFSGAVM
-1347 IDEVYLMI
+1347 IDQVYLMI

-1377 DLLLSYPRLYQ
+1377 DLLLAYPQLYQ

-1402 IVMLDALYQSL
+1402 IVMLDAVYQSL
-1413 VIFFVALAAYW
+1413 VIFFVAKAAYW
-1424 GTDVDI
+1424 GSDVDI

-1460 ALSIGISLVSFYAFA
+1460 VLSIVISLVSFYAFA
-1475 FAYNSVCVSCFGLPS
+1475 FAYNSVCVNCFGLPS

-1500 TIQYYL
+1500 TVQYYL
-1506 ITLLTS
+1506 ITLLSS

-1520 TYRVIKNSVWPCEGV
+1520 TYRVIKNTIWPCEGV

-1566 ASHHRTTHKTV
+1566 YLTHTTSSNHSKSSTLITRKRSATTTAAV
-1577 IADNT
+1577 GGILERNAPRQRFGY

>member
-1 MTQKE
+1 MTQLEESRKE
-6 ETFSKPAAPS
+6 PQQPPQPPHLQVPNPAAVEAGGRTYVFPGPS
-16 GDGGGGGG
+16 AAAGGSGTTPATAVAASGGRA
-24 TSSLGLAIGSFPSH
+24 LF
-38 QQPSQQQQQQQPASL
+38 
-53 LTPHQEHPLESVASQ
+53 EHP
-68 TTYMFTGDPLA
+68 
-79 HPVTTAPST
+79 
-88 SRILLD
+88 
-94 GYPRSATSSG
+94 RSGG

-110 HGEGGSFGGH
+110 HGEGSFGML
-120 IGAGGLG
+120 GA
-127 GVGGHAG
+127 AG

-152 QGQIMDTPTHAARG
+152 QGQITDAPVPRSG

-180 GHKEP
+180 GHKEQQEP
-185 TESRDRD
+185 RETG
-192 TTHLGVPHSATSTTS
+192 TASTAG

-222 LRRANK
+222 LRRADR
-228 PPWWKRFW
+228 PPWWKRW
-236 FCRLRSSSSKLED
+236 IFCRSSKFED

-264 TPKRDH
+264 TPKADH
-270 PNGRLCG
+270 PNGRLVG

-296 EQFHRIANLY
+296 EQFHRVANLY

-345 DRRRK
+345 DRRRR

-372 KVLWQDIRVG
+372 KVLWQDVRVG

-407 MCYID
+407 VCYID

-419 TNLKRRQVVRGF
+419 TNLKRRQVIRGF
-431 VEKQHIFTP
+431 SEKQHSFTQS
-440 NKFTSRIEVDA
+440 KFTSRIEVDA
-451 PSTKIYRFHGAVI
+451 PTTKIYRFHGAVI

-511 RYKRSRVEQQMN
+511 RYKRSQIEQQMN
-523 IDVIWCVIILIVL
+523 IDVIWCVIILIIL
-536 CVIGAVGCR
+536 CVIGAIGCK
-545 MWLSFY
+545 MWLSSFVDKVP
-551 ADDSDSNEQGH
+551 DDKYNK
-562 GSGNDT
+562 T
-568 FRIPFLPFEI
+568 FRIPYLPFEI
-578 SPDYEGLL
+578 DPDYEGLL

-597 MIPLSLYVTIELCKL
+597 MIPLSLYVTIELCKI

-617 IHNNIELYD
+617 IHNSLDLYD
-626 PDTNKRTECRAMNIT
+626 PQTNKRTECRAMNIT
-641 EELGQIQY
+641 EELGQVRYI
-649 VFSDKTG
+649 FSDKTG

-678 ETEEEKELN
+678 ETEEEKELT
-687 KIGAPVPIL
+687 KMGGVVPNL
-696 QPNVSLLENFR
+696 QPNISLVENLNQTTD
-707 GEGVPAAGDRS
+707 AGRLTGS
-718 MIRSG
+718 A
-723 EGDELSQQIQEFFL
+723 QQIQEFFL

-749 APHKDNMNASG
+749 TPHKDHMNASG
-760 VIEMN
+760 VIELN
-765 DSETSV
+765 DSDTSV

-776 ALVEADGVGT
+776 VIAEGIANGV
-786 SLPLTGCDPST
+786 DPAS
-797 MGDRYARLTE
+797 DRYARLTE

-814 PPPNAPTSLPLKAT
+814 PPPNAPTSLPLKQT

-846 ESPPMRIKSLTTPTA
+846 ESPPMKLKAITPTA

-868 KLGSVA
+868 KLPKGPFKGSN
-874 SGSSKG
+874 KNK
-880 GVFKSADRNST
+880 FNMNS
-891 GSMGSTKNRFTAVTK
+891 VK
-906 FQKSSSQG
+906 FQKSLSQG
-914 SSSPADRRPIYE
+914 STPSDRRPIFE

-939 FSYDC
+939 YSYDC
-944 CLVNRSP
+944 CLINRSP
-951 NHVLVSVPRE
+951 NHVLVNVPGD
-961 GVIEFEVLKVL
+961 GVIEYEVLKIL
-972 PFDSSRKCM
+972 PFDSNRKCM

-986 RTGTQ
+986 KTGTQ
-991 ELVLY
+991 DVVLY
-996 TKGADSSIMPNLVP
+996 TKGADSSIMSSLAPCAPN
-1010 CQPGSEEY
+1010 SEEY
-1018 RLREQTQHQLNIY
+1018 RLREQTQHQLNLY
-1031 ARQGLRVLVMAKRK
+1031 ARQGLRVLVMAKRH
-1045 LDPTE
+1045 LDATD

-1059 ECELSMENRERKIR
+1059 ECELSMENREKKIR
-1073 DSFILLER
+1073 ESFSLLER
-1081 NLSLVGT
+1081 NLTLLGT

-1101 AINSLLQAGIVIW
+1101 AIASLIQSGIVIW
-1114 VLTGDKAETAINIA
+1114 VLTGDKTETAINVA
-1128 YSAKLF
+1128 YSARLF
-1134 NSQMDILRLTARSR
+1134 SPQMDILRLTARSR

-1158 LNEIEKQLNGGAD
+1158 LNEVEKQLND
-1171 GAATTGGNRTIT
+1171 VDFSIR
-1183 ADGDSDAFDQLEKPR
+1183 SDREKGR

-1218 KPFLRL
+1218 KPFLQL
-1224 TRYCSS
+1224 TKYCSS

-1250 ELRISTLAIGDGAND
+1250 ELRMSTLAIGDGAND

-1289 SDFSIAKFK
+1289 SDFTIAKFRI
-1298 LLERLLLVHG
+1298 LEKLLLVHG
-1308 HWNYDRLARMITYFF
+1308 HWNYDRLARMIIYFF

-1335 YQFFCGFSGAVM
+1335 YQLYCGFSGAVM
-1347 IDEVYLMI
+1347 IDEIYLMI
-1355 YNLLFTA
+1355 YNLIFTA

-1377 DLLLSYPRLYQ
+1377 DLLLSYPRLYR
-1388 HGRRGKGYKWSTFW
+1388 HGRLGKGYKPHTFW

-1413 VIFFVALAAYW
+1413 VIFFVAKASFW
-1424 GTDVDI
+1424 DSDVDV

-1438 SSCLFTM
+1438 SSCLFAM
-1445 LLHCAIEIKSWTILH
+1445 LLHCAIEVKSWTILH
-1460 ALSIGISLVSFYAFA
+1460 VLSIAISIGSFYVFA
-1475 FAYNSVCVSCFGLPS
+1475 FAYNTVCVSCFGLPS

-1506 ITLLTS
+1506 ITALTA

-1520 TYRVIKNSVWPCEGV
+1520 IYRVLENTVFPGEGI

-1543 EKRRGENLLVTW
+1543 EKRREPPITGLRIRL
-1555 SRSTSASSIFR
+1555 
-1566 ASHHRTTHKTV
+1566 
-1577 IADNT
+1577 

>member
-1 MTQKE
+1 MMTQSEDSRK
-6 ETFSKPAAPS
+6 
-16 GDGGGGGG
+16 DGSSIGGLQPVTPLTHHQTVQHLQVPGGQAG
-24 TSSLGLAIGSFPSH
+24 PLSSP
-38 QQPSQQQQQQQPASL
+38 
-53 LTPHQEHPLESVASQ
+53 PLEATRTYVFPGSSAVGGSGLP
-68 TTYMFTGDPLA
+68 TTGVNRALFD
-79 HPVTTAPST
+79 HP
-88 SRILLD
+88 RN
-94 GYPRSATSSG
+94 GG

-110 HGEGGSFGGH
+110 HGEGSFGTH
-120 IGAGGLG
+120 GA
-127 GVGGHAG
+127 VG
-134 RPSALKSA
+134 RSALKSA

-152 QGQIMDTPTHAARG
+152 QGHITDAPVSRSG

-180 GHKEP
+180 GHK
-185 TESRDRD
+185 D
-192 TTHLGVPHSATSTTS
+192 VPRETGTAITSG

-222 LRRANK
+222 LRRADR
-228 PPWWKRFW
+228 PPWWKRIMFS
-236 FCRLRSSSSKLED
+236 RSSKLED
-249 RGYRIV
+249 RGYRLV

-264 TPKRDH
+264 TPKHDH
-270 PNGRLCG
+270 PNGRLVG

-296 EQFHRIANLY
+296 EQFHRVANLY

-345 DRRRK
+345 DRRRR

-372 KVLWQDIRVG
+372 KVLWQDVRVG
-382 DLVHLSN
+382 DLLHLSN

-407 MCYID
+407 VCYID

-419 TNLKRRQVVRGF
+419 TNLKRRQVIRGF
-431 VEKQHIFTP
+431 AEKQHIFMP
-440 NKFTSRIEVDA
+440 SKFTSRVEVDA

-511 RYKRSRVEQQMN
+511 RYKRSQIEQQMN
-523 IDVIWCVIILIVL
+523 IDVIWCVIILIIL
-536 CVIGAVGCR
+536 CVIGAIGCK
-545 MWLSFY
+545 MWLSSFV
-551 ADDSDSNEQGH
+551 ATSGDNNE
-562 GSGNDT
+562 T
-568 FRIPFLPFEI
+568 FRIPYLPFEI

-597 MIPLSLYVTIELCKL
+597 MIPLSLYVTIELCKI

-617 IHNNIELYD
+617 IHNSIDLYD
-626 PDTNKRTECRAMNIT
+626 SQTNKRTECRAMNIT

-649 VFSDKTG
+649 IFSDKTG

-678 ETEEEKELN
+678 ETEEEKELT
-687 KIGAPVPIL
+687 KTGGPVPYL
-696 QPNVSLLENFR
+696 QPNISLVENLYQTVD
-707 GEGVPAAGDRS
+707 GNSPTRS
-718 MIRSG
+718 A
-723 EGDELSQQIQEFFL
+723 QQIQEFFL

-749 APHKDNMNASG
+749 TPHKDHMNASG
-760 VIEMN
+760 VIELN
-765 DSETSV
+765 DSDTSV

-776 ALVEADGVGT
+776 LVVADSIGNGI
-786 SLPLTGCDPST
+786 DPAS
-797 MGDRYARLTE
+797 DRYARLTE

-814 PPPNAPTSLPLKAT
+814 PPPSAPSSLPLKQT

-846 ESPPMRIKSLTTPTA
+846 ESPPMKLRAITPTA

-868 KLGSVA
+868 KLPKVP
-874 SGSSKG
+874 
-880 GVFKSADRNST
+880 FKSSSSSNKNKLNMNS
-891 GSMGSTKNRFTAVTK
+891 VK
-906 FQKSSSQG
+906 FQKSQSQG
-914 SSSPADRRPIYE
+914 STPSDRRPIFE

-939 FSYDC
+939 YSYDC
-944 CLVNRSP
+944 CLINRSP
-951 NHVLVSVPRE
+951 NHVLVNAPGE
-961 GVIEFEVLKVL
+961 GVVEYEVLKIL
-972 PFDSSRKCM
+972 PFDSNRKCM

-986 RTGTQ
+986 KTGTQ
-991 ELVLY
+991 EVILY
-996 TKGADSSIMPNLVP
+996 TKGADSSIMSNLALCV
-1010 CQPGSEEY
+1010 PGSEEY
-1018 RLREQTQHQLNIY
+1018 RLREQTQHQLNLY
-1031 ARQGLRVLVMAKRK
+1031 ARQGLRVLVMAKRR
-1045 LDPTE
+1045 LDPTD

-1059 ECELSMENRERKIR
+1059 ECELSVENRDKKIR
-1073 DSFILLER
+1073 ESFALLER
-1081 NLSLVGT
+1081 NLTLLGS

-1101 AINSLLQAGIVIW
+1101 AIGSLLQAGIVIW
-1114 VLTGDKAETAINIA
+1114 VLTGDKTETAINVA
-1128 YSAKLF
+1128 YSARLF

-1148 DSAEACINFY
+1148 DSAETCINFY
-1158 LNEIEKQLNGGAD
+1158 LNEVEKQLND
-1171 GAATTGGNRTIT
+1171 VDFSIR
-1183 ADGDSDAFDQLEKPR
+1183 SDREKGR

-1250 ELRISTLAIGDGAND
+1250 EIRMSTLAIGDGAND

-1289 SDFSIAKFK
+1289 SDFTIAKFRI
-1298 LLERLLLVHG
+1298 LEKLLLVHG
-1308 HWNYDRLARMITYFF
+1308 HWNYDRLARMIIYFF

-1335 YQFFCGFSGAVM
+1335 YQLYCGFSGAVM
-1347 IDEVYLMI
+1347 IDEIYLMI
-1355 YNLLFTA
+1355 YNLIFTA

-1377 DLLLSYPRLYQ
+1377 DLLLNYPRLYR
-1388 HGRRGKGYKWSTFW
+1388 HGRLGKGYKAHTFW
-1402 IVMLDALYQSL
+1402 IVMFDALYQSL
-1413 VIFFVALAAYW
+1413 VIFFIAKAAFW
-1424 GTDVDI
+1424 DSDVDV

-1460 ALSIGISLVSFYAFA
+1460 ILSIAISIGSFYVFA
-1475 FAYNSVCVSCFGLPS
+1475 FLYNSVCVSCFGLPS

-1500 TIQYYL
+1500 SVQYYL
-1506 ITLLTS
+1506 ITALTS
-1512 VLALLPRF
+1512 VLALLPRGL
-1520 TYRVIKNSVWPCEGV
+1520 YRVLENTVWPGEGI

-1543 EKRRGENLLVTW
+1543 EKRREPPITGLRIRL
-1555 SRSTSASSIFR
+1555 
-1566 ASHHRTTHKTV
+1566 
-1577 IADNT
+1577 

>member
-1 MTQKE
+1 MTQAKE
-6 ETFSKPAAPS
+6 LELSKDVAPA
-16 GDGGGGGG
+16 GDGGGGPG
-24 TSSLGLAIGSFPSH
+24 IGFHNHPLH
-38 QQPSQQQQQQQPASL
+38 PAPVTTT
-53 LTPHQEHPLESVASQ
+53 TPHRSHPLEVHGGH
-68 TTYMFTGDPLA
+68 TTYVFPG
-79 HPVTTAPST
+79 ST
-88 SRILLD
+88 SQGTPAGGGIGGATVSQAVQAAQLIGGGTTVGSTNSTTTGRILLE
-94 GYPRSATSSG
+94 YPRTTGGG
-104 HSRSIS
+104 HSRSVS
-110 HGEGGSFGGH
+110 HGEGS
-120 IGAGGLG
+120 LG
-127 GVGGHAG
+127 GMVGSGGAAG

-152 QGQIMDTPTHAARG
+152 QGQIMDAPSVATRG

-180 GHKEP
+180 GHKEQP
-185 TESRDRD
+185 EPRD
-192 TTHLGVPHSATSTTS
+192 TAAPLSAGSI

-228 PPWWKRFW
+228 PPWWKRLVY
-236 FCRLRSSSSKLED
+236 CRTANAKLED

-372 KVLWQDIRVG
+372 KVLWQDVRVG

-407 MCYID
+407 VCYID

-431 VEKQHIFTP
+431 VEKQHIFAP

-474 TESLLLRESRL
+474 TDCLLLRESRL

-511 RYKRSRVEQQMN
+511 RYKRSRIEQQMN

-536 CVIGAVGCR
+536 CVIGAVGCKL
-545 MWLSFY
+545 WLSFY
-551 ADDSDSNEQGH
+551 ADSSDETEGNGDTN
-562 GSGNDT
+562 NDT
-568 FRIPFLPFEI
+568 FRTPFLPFKI

-617 IHNNIELYD
+617 IHNNTELYD
-626 PDTNKRTECRAMNIT
+626 PDSNKRTECRAMNIT

-678 ETEEEKELN
+678 ETEEEKEMN

-696 QPNVSLLENFR
+696 QPNLSLLENFR
-707 GEGVPAAGDRS
+707 GS
-718 MIRSG
+718 
-723 EGDELSQQIQEFFL
+723 SQSSLEASPEARI
-737 VLAICNTVVVSA
+737 AICNTVVVSA
-749 APHKDNMNASG
+749 TPHRDNMNASG
-760 VIEMN
+760 VIELN
-765 DSETSV
+765 DSDTSV

-776 ALVEADGVGT
+776 ALVESDGG
-786 SLPLTGCDPST
+786 SLPLATEQTNASV
-797 MGDRYARLTE
+797 GDRYARLTE

-814 PPPNAPTSLPLKAT
+814 PPPNAPSSLPLKAT

-846 ESPPMRIKSLTTPTA
+846 ESPPMRIKSMTTPTA

-868 KLGSVA
+868 KLSNVA
-874 SGSSKG
+874 SGSRG
-880 GVFKSADRNST
+880 ANVFKSTDRSST
-891 GSMGSTKNRFTAVTK
+891 GSGTSTGVGKNRFSSTNSSGAAAK
-906 FQKSSSQG
+906 FHKSFSQG
-914 SSSPADRRPIYE
+914 SSVTSPVASRPIYE

-951 NHVLVSVPRE
+951 NHVLVSVPGE
-961 GVIEFEVLKVL
+961 GVIEYEVLKVL
-972 PFDSSRKCM
+972 PFDSARKCM

-986 RTGTQ
+986 RSGTQ
-991 ELVLY
+991 DVVLY

-1010 CQPGSEEY
+1010 CTPGSEEY

-1031 ARQGLRVLVMAKRK
+1031 ARQGLRVLVMAKRM
-1045 LDPTE
+1045 LDPTD
-1050 FSEWYSKHQ
+1050 FSEWYSKHE
-1059 ECELSMENRERKIR
+1059 ECELSMENRERKMR
-1073 DSFILLER
+1073 ESFSALER
-1081 NLSLVGT
+1081 GLTLIGT

-1101 AINSLLQAGIVIW
+1101 TISSLLQAGIVIW

-1134 NSQMDILRLTARSR
+1134 NSQMDILKLTARSR
-1148 DSAEACINFY
+1148 DSAEASINFY
-1158 LNEIEKQLNGGAD
+1158 LNEIEKQLNSNGGGASID
-1171 GAATTGGNRTIT
+1171 DA
-1183 ADGDSDAFDQLEKPR
+1183 DAFDQLDKTR

-1224 TRYCSS
+1224 TRYCAS

-1298 LLERLLLVHG
+1298 MLEKLLLVHG
-1308 HWNYDRLARMITYFF
+1308 HWNYDRLARMIIYFF
-1323 YKNAAF
+1323 YKNAF
-1329 VFLLFW
+1329 
-1335 YQFFCGFSGAVM
+1335 YCGFSGAVM

-1377 DLLLSYPRLYQ
+1377 DLLLAYPQLYQ

-1402 IVMLDALYQSL
+1402 IVMLDAVYQSL
-1413 VIFFVALAAYW
+1413 VIFFVAKAAYW
-1424 GTDVDI
+1424 GSDVDI

-1460 ALSIGISLVSFYAFA
+1460 VLSIAISLVSFYAFA
-1475 FAYNSVCVSCFGLPS
+1475 FAYNSVCVTCFGLPS

-1506 ITLLTS
+1506 ITLLTA

-1520 TYRVIKNSVWPCEGV
+1520 TYRVVKNTLWPCEGV

-1566 ASHHRTTHKTV
+1566 YLTHTTSSNHSKSSTLITRKRSANAAAV
-1577 IADNT
+1577 GGILERNAPRQRFGY

>member
-1 MTQKE
+1 MMTQLE
-6 ETFSKPAAPS
+6 ESRKDGPS
-16 GDGGGGGG
+16 AGGGFQHA
-24 TSSLGLAIGSFPSH
+24 TPLT
-38 QQPSQQQQQQQPASL
+38 SQQQQQQQQQPHLQQHLQIPTGQPVLLQNPSEASRTYVFPGSSAAAGGGNGSGVTTSSGTTNVGGRAL
-53 LTPHQEHPLESVASQ
+53 FEHP
-68 TTYMFTGDPLA
+68 
-79 HPVTTAPST
+79 
-88 SRILLD
+88 
-94 GYPRSATSSG
+94 RSGG
-104 HSRSIS
+104 HSRSVS
-110 HGEGGSFGGH
+110 HGEGSFGMF
-120 IGAGGLG
+120 GA
-127 GVGGHAG
+127 AG

-152 QGQIMDTPTHAARG
+152 QGQITDAPVPRSG

-180 GHKEP
+180 GHKEQQEP
-185 TESRDRD
+185 REPGTAS
-192 TTHLGVPHSATSTTS
+192 TSG

-222 LRRANK
+222 LRRADR
-228 PPWWKRFW
+228 PPWWKRLM
-236 FCRLRSSSSKLED
+236 FCRSRKFED

-264 TPKRDH
+264 TPKHQH
-270 PNGRLCG
+270 PNGHLAG

-296 EQFHRIANLY
+296 EQFHRVANLY

-345 DRRRK
+345 DRRRR

-372 KVLWQDIRVG
+372 KILWQDVRVG

-407 MCYID
+407 VCYID

-419 TNLKRRQVVRGF
+419 TNLKRRQVIRGF
-431 VEKQHIFTP
+431 ADKQHIFSP
-440 NKFTSRIEVDA
+440 SKFTSRVEVDV
-451 PSTKIYRFHGAVI
+451 PSTKIYRFHGAVL

-511 RYKRSRVEQQMN
+511 RYKRSQIEQQMN
-523 IDVIWCVIILIVL
+523 IDVIWCVIILIIL
-536 CVIGAVGCR
+536 CVIGAIGCK
-545 MWLSFY
+545 MWLSSFVAASGDY
-551 ADDSDSNEQGH
+551 NE
-562 GSGNDT
+562 T
-568 FRIPFLPFEI
+568 YRIPYLPFEI
-578 SPDYEGLL
+578 HPDYEGLL

-597 MIPLSLYVTIELCKL
+597 MIPLSLYVTIELCKI

-617 IHNNIELYD
+617 IHNSIELYD
-626 PDTNKRTECRAMNIT
+626 SQTNKRTECRAMNIT

-678 ETEEEKELN
+678 ETEEEKELTKN
-687 KIGAPVPIL
+687 GGPVPFL
-696 QPNVSLLENFR
+696 QPNISLMQNLNHTTD
-707 GEGVPAAGDRS
+707 ADR
-718 MIRSG
+718 
-723 EGDELSQQIQEFFL
+723 LSDSAQRIQEFFV
-737 VLAICNTVVVSA
+737 VLAICNTVIVSA
-749 APHKDNMNASG
+749 TPHKDHMNASG

-765 DSETSV
+765 DSDTSI

-776 ALVEADGVGT
+776 VVSDAIANGI
-786 SLPLTGCDPST
+786 DPVS
-797 MGDRYARLTE
+797 DRYARLTE

-814 PPPNAPTSLPLKAT
+814 PPPNAPSSLPLKQT

-846 ESPPMRIKSLTTPTA
+846 ESPPMRVKAITPTA

-868 KLGSVA
+868 KLPRGP
-874 SGSSKG
+874 
-880 GVFKSADRNST
+880 FKSSNKNKFNVNS
-891 GSMGSTKNRFTAVTK
+891 VK
-906 FQKSSSQG
+906 FQKSLSQG
-914 SSSPADRRPIYE
+914 STPSDRRPIFE

-939 FSYDC
+939 YSYDC
-944 CLVNRSP
+944 CLINRSP
-951 NHVLVSVPRE
+951 NHVLVNVPGD
-961 GVIEFEVLKVL
+961 GVVEYEVLKIL
-972 PFDSSRKCM
+972 PFDSNRKCM

-986 RTGTQ
+986 KTGTQ
-991 ELVLY
+991 DVVLY
-996 TKGADSSIMPNLVP
+996 TKGADSSIMSCLEP
-1010 CQPGSEEY
+1010 CSPGSEEY
-1018 RLREQTQHQLNIY
+1018 RLREQTQHQLNLY
-1031 ARQGLRVLVMAKRK
+1031 AKQGLRVLVMAKRH
-1045 LDPTE
+1045 LNLSD

-1059 ECELSMENRERKIR
+1059 ECELSMENREKKIR
-1073 DSFILLER
+1073 ESFSLLER
-1081 NLSLVGT
+1081 SLVLLGS

-1101 AINSLLQAGIVIW
+1101 AVASLLQSGIVIW
-1114 VLTGDKAETAINIA
+1114 VLTGDKTETAINVA
-1128 YSAKLF
+1128 YSARLF
-1134 NSQMDILRLTARSR
+1134 SAQMEILRLTARSR
-1148 DSAEACINFY
+1148 DSAESCINFY
-1158 LNEIEKQLNGGAD
+1158 LNEIEKQMNDAAD
-1171 GAATTGGNRTIT
+1171 CSFR
-1183 ADGDSDAFDQLEKPR
+1183 SDREKGR

-1224 TRYCSS
+1224 TKYCSS

-1240 KAFLVKVVKE
+1240 KAYLVKVVKE
-1250 ELRISTLAIGDGAND
+1250 ELRMTTLAIGDGAND

-1289 SDFSIAKFK
+1289 SDFTIAKFRI
-1298 LLERLLLVHG
+1298 LEKLLLVHG
-1308 HWNYDRLARMITYFF
+1308 HWNYDRLARMIIYFF

-1335 YQFFCGFSGAVM
+1335 YQLYCGFSGAVM
-1347 IDEVYLMI
+1347 IDEIYLMI
-1355 YNLLFTA
+1355 YNLIFTA

-1377 DLLLSYPRLYQ
+1377 DLLLNYPRLYR
-1388 HGRRGKGYKWSTFW
+1388 HGRLGKGYKPHTFW

-1413 VIFFVALAAYW
+1413 VIFFIAKAAFW
-1424 GTDVDI
+1424 DSDVDV

-1438 SSCLFTM
+1438 SSCLFAM
-1445 LLHCAIEIKSWTILH
+1445 LLHCAIEIRSWTILH
-1460 ALSIGISLVSFYAFA
+1460 VLSIVMSIGSFYVFA
-1475 FAYNSVCVSCFGLPS
+1475 FAYNTVCVSCFGLPS

-1506 ITLLTS
+1506 ITALTA

-1520 TYRVIKNSVWPCEGV
+1520 MYRILENTIWPGEAIC
-1535 RVTLQYKE
+1535 VTLQYKE
-1543 EKRRGENLLVTW
+1543 EKRREPPITGLRIRL
-1555 SRSTSASSIFR
+1555 
-1566 ASHHRTTHKTV
+1566 
-1577 IADNT
+1577 

>member
-1 MTQKE
+1 M
-6 ETFSKPAAPS
+6 PVPRW
-16 GDGGGGGG
+16 
-24 TSSLGLAIGSFPSH
+24 P
-38 QQPSQQQQQQQPASL
+38 
-53 LTPHQEHPLESVASQ
+53 LT
-68 TTYMFTGDPLA
+68 
-79 HPVTTAPST
+79 
-88 SRILLD
+88 
-94 GYPRSATSSG
+94 
-104 HSRSIS
+104 
-110 HGEGGSFGGH
+110 GE
-120 IGAGGLG
+120 
-127 GVGGHAG
+127 
-134 RPSALKSA
+134 
-142 VKGGHQRALS
+142 
-152 QGQIMDTPTHAARG
+152 D
-166 HSRVGSKTDFILPP
+166 
-180 GHKEP
+180 
-185 TESRDRD
+185 
-192 TTHLGVPHSATSTTS
+192 
-207 KGHSRQASRSESIYT
+207 
-222 LRRANK
+222 
-228 PPWWKRFW
+228 
-236 FCRLRSSSSKLED
+236 
-249 RGYRIV
+249 
-255 VPNHTVPPK
+255 
-264 TPKRDH
+264 
-270 PNGRLCG
+270 
-277 NKIRTT
+277 
-283 KYTLLSFVPKNLL
+283 
-296 EQFHRIANLY
+296 
-306 FIFIVLL
+306 
-313 NWFPQINAFGKEIA
+313 
-327 MIPVLFVLGVT
+327 
-338 AIKDLFE
+338 
-345 DRRRK
+345 
-350 ASDKRIN
+350 
-357 NSTCRVYNGESERYK
+357 ESERYK
-372 KVLWQDIRVG
+372 KVLWEDVRVG

-389 NETVPA
+389 NECVPA

-407 MCYID
+407 VCYID

-419 TNLKRRQVVRGF
+419 TNLKRRQVIRGF
-431 VEKQHIFTP
+431 VEKQHSFAP

-511 RYKRSRVEQQMN
+511 RYKRSRIEQQMN

-536 CVIGAVGCR
+536 CIIGAVGCKL
-545 MWLSFY
+545 WLSFY
-551 ADDSDSNEQGH
+551 ATDS
-562 GSGNDT
+562 SGDGASSGTNNDT

-626 PDTNKRTECRAMNIT
+626 PDSNKRTECRAMNIT

-696 QPNVSLLENFR
+696 QPNLSLLENFR
-707 GEGVPAAGDRS
+707 GNSHSSLETNQGMVGQNSVDGRS
-718 MIRSG
+718 
-723 EGDELSQQIQEFFL
+723 DTVTNQIQEFFM

-749 APHKDNMNASG
+749 TPHRDNMNASG

-765 DSETSV
+765 DSDTSV

-776 ALVEADGVGT
+776 ALVETDGG
-786 SLPLTGCDPST
+786 SLPLTACDPT
-797 MGDRYARLTE
+797 IGDRYARLTE

-814 PPPNAPTSLPLKAT
+814 PPPNAPSSLPLKAA

-846 ESPPMRIKSLTTPTA
+846 ESPPMRIKSLNTPTA
-861 RVKSLVA
+861 KVKSLVA
-868 KLGSVA
+868 KLGNVA
-874 SGSSKG
+874 SSARGGS
-880 GVFKSADRNST
+880 VFKSADRSST
-891 GSMGSTKNRFTAVTK
+891 GSTSSSKNRFASNNSSSGASK
-906 FQKSSSQG
+906 FQKSFSQG
-914 SSSPADRRPIYE
+914 SSSPASSRPIYE

-951 NHVLVSVPRE
+951 NHVLVSVPGE
-961 GVIEFEVLKVL
+961 GVVEFEVLKVL

-991 ELVLY
+991 DVVLY
-996 TKGADSSIMPNLVP
+996 TKGADSSIIPNLVP
-1010 CQPGSEEY
+1010 CTPGSEEY
-1018 RLREQTQHQLNIY
+1018 RLREQTQHQLNVY
-1031 ARQGLRVLVMAKRK
+1031 ARQGLRVLVMAKRQ
-1045 LDPTE
+1045 LDPTD
-1050 FSEWYSKHQ
+1050 FSEWYSKHE

-1073 DSFILLER
+1073 ESFGLLER
-1081 NLSLVGT
+1081 GLSLVGT

-1101 AINSLLQAGIVIW
+1101 TITSLLQAGIVIW

-1134 NSQMDILRLTARSR
+1134 NSQMDILKLTARSR
-1148 DSAEACINFY
+1148 DSAEASINFY
-1158 LNEIEKQLNGGAD
+1158 LNEIEKQLNSNGGSSD
-1171 GAATTGGNRTIT
+1171 T
-1183 ADGDSDAFDQLEKPR
+1183 DDAFDQLDKAR

-1298 LLERLLLVHG
+1298 MLEKLLLVHG
-1308 HWNYDRLARMITYFF
+1308 HWNYDRLARMIIYFF

-1335 YQFFCGFSGAVM
+1335 YQFYCGFSGAVM
-1347 IDEVYLMI
+1347 IDQVYLMI

-1377 DLLLSYPRLYQ
+1377 DLLLAYPQLYQ
-1388 HGRRGKGYKWSTFW
+1388 HVGVQPLLGRRGKGYKWSTFW
-1402 IVMLDALYQSL
+1402 IVMLDAVYQSL
-1413 VIFFVALAAYW
+1413 VIFFVAKAAYW
-1424 GTDVDI
+1424 GSDVDL

-1460 ALSIGISLVSFYAFA
+1460 VLSIVISLVSFYAFA
-1475 FAYNSVCVSCFGLPS
+1475 FAYNSVCVNCFGLPS

-1520 TYRVIKNSVWPCEGV
+1520 TYRVIKNTIWPCEGV

-1566 ASHHRTTHKTV
+1566 YLTHTTSSNHSKSSTLITRKRSATTTAV
-1577 IADNT
+1577 GGILERNVPRQRFGY

>member
-1 MTQKE
+1 M
-6 ETFSKPAAPS
+6 A
-16 GDGGGGGG
+16 
-24 TSSLGLAIGSFPSH
+24 
-38 QQPSQQQQQQQPASL
+38 
-53 LTPHQEHPLESVASQ
+53 
-68 TTYMFTGDPLA
+68 
-79 HPVTTAPST
+79 
-88 SRILLD
+88 
-94 GYPRSATSSG
+94 
-104 HSRSIS
+104 
-110 HGEGGSFGGH
+110 
-120 IGAGGLG
+120 
-127 GVGGHAG
+127 
-134 RPSALKSA
+134 
-142 VKGGHQRALS
+142 
-152 QGQIMDTPTHAARG
+152 
-166 HSRVGSKTDFILPP
+166 
-180 GHKEP
+180 
-185 TESRDRD
+185 
-192 TTHLGVPHSATSTTS
+192 
-207 KGHSRQASRSESIYT
+207 
-222 LRRANK
+222 
-228 PPWWKRFW
+228 
-236 FCRLRSSSSKLED
+236 
-249 RGYRIV
+249 
-255 VPNHTVPPK
+255 
-264 TPKRDH
+264 
-270 PNGRLCG
+270 
-277 NKIRTT
+277 
-283 KYTLLSFVPKNLL
+283 
-296 EQFHRIANLY
+296 
-306 FIFIVLL
+306 
-313 NWFPQINAFGKEIA
+313 
-327 MIPVLFVLGVT
+327 
-338 AIKDLFE
+338 
-345 DRRRK
+345 
-350 ASDKRIN
+350 
-357 NSTCRVYNGESERYK
+357 
-372 KVLWQDIRVG
+372 
-382 DLVHLSN
+382 N

-407 MCYID
+407 VCYID

-464 HPSGERVPVS
+464 HPSGERVPIS

-536 CVIGAVGCR
+536 CIIGAVGCKL
-545 MWLSFY
+545 WLSSY
-551 ADDSDSNEQGH
+551 ATDSESDASNG
-562 GSGNDT
+562 GNNNDT

-626 PDTNKRTECRAMNIT
+626 PDSNKRTECRAMNIT

-696 QPNVSLLENFR
+696 QPNLSLLENFR
-707 GEGVPAAGDRS
+707 ENPQSSLEMSRTGGGSEGSKETVA
-718 MIRSG
+718 
-723 EGDELSQQIQEFFL
+723 QQIQEFFL

-749 APHKDNMNASG
+749 TPHRDNMNASG

-765 DSETSV
+765 DSDTSV

-776 ALVEADGVGT
+776 ALVETDGG
-786 SLPLTGCDPST
+786 SLPLTACGDST
-797 MGDRYARLTE
+797 LGDRYARLTE

-814 PPPNAPTSLPLKAT
+814 PPPNAPSSLPLKAA

-861 RVKSLVA
+861 KVKSLVA
-868 KLGSVA
+868 KLGNVA
-874 SGSSKG
+874 SGGGKGSGG
-880 GVFKSADRNST
+880 GVFKSSDRNST
-891 GSMGSTKNRFTAVTK
+891 GSTSSSKNRFASNNSSSGASK
-906 FQKSSSQG
+906 FHKSISQG
-914 SSSPADRRPIYE
+914 STSPASSRPIYE

-951 NHVLVSVPRE
+951 NHVLVSVPGE
-961 GVIEFEVLKVL
+961 GVVEFEVLKVL
-972 PFDSSRKCM
+972 PFDSARKCM

-991 ELVLY
+991 DVVLY
-996 TKGADSSIMPNLVP
+996 TKGADSTIMPNLVP
-1010 CQPGSEEY
+1010 CATGSEEY
-1018 RLREQTQHQLNIY
+1018 RLREQTQHQLNVY

-1045 LDPTE
+1045 LDATD
-1050 FSEWYSKHQ
+1050 FSEWYSKHE

-1073 DSFILLER
+1073 ESFGLLER
-1081 NLSLVGT
+1081 GLTLVGT

-1101 AINSLLQAGIVIW
+1101 TISSLLQAGIVIW

-1134 NSQMDILRLTARSR
+1134 NSQMDILKLTARSR
-1148 DSAEACINFY
+1148 DSAEASINFY
-1158 LNEIEKQLNGGAD
+1158 LNEIEKQLNSNGD
-1171 GAATTGGNRTIT
+1171 ATANEV
-1183 ADGDSDAFDQLEKPR
+1183 DAFDQHDKSR

-1298 LLERLLLVHG
+1298 MLEKLLLVHG
-1308 HWNYDRLARMITYFF
+1308 HWNYDRLARMIIYFF

-1335 YQFFCGFSGAVM
+1335 YQFYCGFSGAVM
-1347 IDEVYLMI
+1347 IDQVYLMI

-1377 DLLLSYPRLYQ
+1377 DLLLTYPQLYQ
-1388 HGRRGKGYKWSTFW
+1388 HGRQGKGYKWSSFW
-1402 IVMLDALYQSL
+1402 IVTLDAVYQSL
-1413 VIFFVALAAYW
+1413 VIFFVAKAAYW
-1424 GTDVDI
+1424 GSDVDV

-1460 ALSIGISLVSFYAFA
+1460 VLSIVISVVSFYAFA
-1475 FAYNSVCVSCFGLPS
+1475 FAYNSVCVNCFGLPS

-1512 VLALLPRF
+1512 VLSLLPRF
-1520 TYRVIKNSVWPCEGV
+1520 TYRVIKNTVWPCEGV

-1566 ASHHRTTHKTV
+1566 YLTHTTSSNHSKSSTLITRKRSATSAAV
-1577 IADNT
+1577 GGILERNAPRQRFGY

>member
-1 MTQKE
+1 MTQLEESRKE
-6 ETFSKPAAPS
+6 PQQPPQPPHLQVPNPAAVEAGGRTYVFPGPS
-16 GDGGGGGG
+16 AAAGGSGTTPATAVAATGGRA
-24 TSSLGLAIGSFPSH
+24 LF
-38 QQPSQQQQQQQPASL
+38 
-53 LTPHQEHPLESVASQ
+53 EHP
-68 TTYMFTGDPLA
+68 
-79 HPVTTAPST
+79 
-88 SRILLD
+88 
-94 GYPRSATSSG
+94 RSGG

-110 HGEGGSFGGH
+110 HGEGSFGML
-120 IGAGGLG
+120 GA
-127 GVGGHAG
+127 AG

-152 QGQIMDTPTHAARG
+152 QGQITDAPVPRSG

-180 GHKEP
+180 GHKEQQEP
-185 TESRDRD
+185 RETG
-192 TTHLGVPHSATSTTS
+192 TASTAG

-222 LRRANK
+222 LRRADR
-228 PPWWKRFW
+228 PPWWKRW
-236 FCRLRSSSSKLED
+236 IFCRSSKFED

-264 TPKRDH
+264 TPKADH
-270 PNGRLCG
+270 PNGRLVG

-296 EQFHRIANLY
+296 EQFHRVANLY

-345 DRRRK
+345 DRRRR

-372 KVLWQDIRVG
+372 KVLWQDVRVG

-407 MCYID
+407 VCYID

-419 TNLKRRQVVRGF
+419 TNLKRRQVIRGF
-431 VEKQHIFTP
+431 SEKQHSFTQS
-440 NKFTSRIEVDA
+440 KFTSRIEVDA
-451 PSTKIYRFHGAVI
+451 PTTKIYRFHGAVI

-511 RYKRSRVEQQMN
+511 RYKRSQIEQQMN
-523 IDVIWCVIILIVL
+523 IDVIWCVIILIIL
-536 CVIGAVGCR
+536 CVIGAIGCK
-545 MWLSFY
+545 MWLSSFVDKVP
-551 ADDSDSNEQGH
+551 DDKYNK
-562 GSGNDT
+562 T
-568 FRIPFLPFEI
+568 FRIPYLPFEI
-578 SPDYEGLL
+578 DPDYEGLL

-597 MIPLSLYVTIELCKL
+597 MIPLSLYVTIELCKI

-617 IHNNIELYD
+617 IHNSLDLYD
-626 PDTNKRTECRAMNIT
+626 PQTNKRTECRAMNIT
-641 EELGQIQY
+641 EELGQVRYI
-649 VFSDKTG
+649 FSDKTG

-678 ETEEEKELN
+678 ETEEEKELT
-687 KIGAPVPIL
+687 KMGGVVPNL
-696 QPNVSLLENFR
+696 QPNISLVENLNQTTD
-707 GEGVPAAGDRS
+707 AGRLTS
-718 MIRSG
+718 SA
-723 EGDELSQQIQEFFL
+723 QQIQEFFL

-749 APHKDNMNASG
+749 TPHKDHMNASG
-760 VIEMN
+760 VIELN
-765 DSETSV
+765 DSDTSV

-776 ALVEADGVGT
+776 VIAEGIANGV
-786 SLPLTGCDPST
+786 DPAS
-797 MGDRYARLTE
+797 DRYARLTE

-814 PPPNAPTSLPLKAT
+814 PPPNAPTSLPLKQT

-846 ESPPMRIKSLTTPTA
+846 ESPPMKLKAITPTA

-868 KLGSVA
+868 KLPKGPFKGSN
-874 SGSSKG
+874 KNK
-880 GVFKSADRNST
+880 FNMNS
-891 GSMGSTKNRFTAVTK
+891 VK
-906 FQKSSSQG
+906 FQKSLSQG
-914 SSSPADRRPIYE
+914 STPSDRRPIFE

-939 FSYDC
+939 YSYDC
-944 CLVNRSP
+944 CLINRSP
-951 NHVLVSVPRE
+951 NHVLVNVPGD
-961 GVIEFEVLKVL
+961 GVIEYEVLKIL
-972 PFDSSRKCM
+972 PFDSNRKCM

-986 RTGTQ
+986 KTGTQ
-991 ELVLY
+991 DVVLY
-996 TKGADSSIMPNLVP
+996 TKGADSSIMSSLAPCAPN
-1010 CQPGSEEY
+1010 SEEY
-1018 RLREQTQHQLNIY
+1018 RLREQTQHQLNLY
-1031 ARQGLRVLVMAKRK
+1031 ARQGLRVLVMAKRH
-1045 LDPTE
+1045 LDATD

-1059 ECELSMENRERKIR
+1059 ECELSMENREKKIR
-1073 DSFILLER
+1073 ESFSLLER
-1081 NLSLVGT
+1081 NLTLLGT

-1101 AINSLLQAGIVIW
+1101 AISSLIQSGIVIW
-1114 VLTGDKAETAINIA
+1114 VLTGDKTETAINVA
-1128 YSAKLF
+1128 YSARLF
-1134 NSQMDILRLTARSR
+1134 SPQMDILRLTARSR

-1158 LNEIEKQLNGGAD
+1158 LNEVEKQLND
-1171 GAATTGGNRTIT
+1171 VDFSIR
-1183 ADGDSDAFDQLEKPR
+1183 SDREKGR

-1218 KPFLRL
+1218 KPFLQL
-1224 TRYCSS
+1224 TKYCSS

-1250 ELRISTLAIGDGAND
+1250 EMRMSTLAIGDGAND

-1289 SDFSIAKFK
+1289 SDFTIAKFRI
-1298 LLERLLLVHG
+1298 LEKLLLVHG
-1308 HWNYDRLARMITYFF
+1308 HWNYDRLARMIIYFF

-1335 YQFFCGFSGAVM
+1335 YQLYCGFSGAVM
-1347 IDEVYLMI
+1347 IDEIYLMI
-1355 YNLLFTA
+1355 YNLIFTA

-1377 DLLLSYPRLYQ
+1377 DLLLSYPRLYR
-1388 HGRRGKGYKWSTFW
+1388 HGRLGKGYKPHTFW

-1413 VIFFVALAAYW
+1413 VIFFVAKASFW
-1424 GTDVDI
+1424 DSDVDV

-1438 SSCLFTM
+1438 SSCLFAM
-1445 LLHCAIEIKSWTILH
+1445 LLHCAIEVKSWTILH
-1460 ALSIGISLVSFYAFA
+1460 VLSIAISIGSFYVFA
-1475 FAYNSVCVSCFGLPS
+1475 FAYNTVCVSCFGLPS

-1506 ITLLTS
+1506 ITALTA

-1520 TYRVIKNSVWPCEGV
+1520 IYRVLENTVFPGEGI

-1543 EKRRGENLLVTW
+1543 EKRREPPITGLRIRL
-1555 SRSTSASSIFR
+1555 
-1566 ASHHRTTHKTV
+1566 
-1577 IADNT
+1577 

>member
-1 MTQKE
+1 MTQLEDSRKDV
-6 ETFSKPAAPS
+6 PS
-16 GDGGGGGG
+16 TGGFQP
-24 TSSLGLAIGSFPSH
+24 TTPLTP
-38 QQPSQQQQQQQPASL
+38 QQSQQHLQIPGGHSGLLNLASDA
-53 LTPHQEHPLESVASQ
+53 TRTYVFPGSSVVGGSGPP
-68 TTYMFTGDPLA
+68 T
-79 HPVTTAPST
+79 
-88 SRILLD
+88 
-94 GYPRSATSSG
+94 SATSISRNLFDNPRNGG

-110 HGEGGSFGGH
+110 HGEGSFGLY
-120 IGAGGLG
+120 GA
-127 GVGGHAG
+127 VA
-134 RPSALKSA
+134 RPSVLKSA

-152 QGQIMDTPTHAARG
+152 QGQITDTPLPRSG

-185 TESRDRD
+185 PETREAGTAS
-192 TTHLGVPHSATSTTS
+192 TSGN
-207 KGHSRQASRSESIYT
+207 GHSRQASRSESIYT
-222 LRRANK
+222 LRRADR
-228 PPWWKRFW
+228 PPWWKRIM
-236 FCRLRSSSSKLED
+236 FCRSSKFED

-264 TPKRDH
+264 TPKHDH
-270 PNGRLCG
+270 PNGRLVG

-296 EQFHRIANLY
+296 EQFHRVANLY

-345 DRRRK
+345 DRRRR

-372 KVLWQDIRVG
+372 KVLWQDVRVG

-407 MCYID
+407 VCYID

-419 TNLKRRQVVRGF
+419 TNLKRRQVIRGF
-431 VEKQHIFTP
+431 AEKQHIFMP
-440 NKFTSRIEVDA
+440 SKFTSRVEVDA

-511 RYKRSRVEQQMN
+511 RYKRSQIEQQMN
-523 IDVIWCVIILIVL
+523 IDVIWCVIILIIL
-536 CVIGAVGCR
+536 CVIGAIGCK
-545 MWLSFY
+545 MWLASFV
-551 ADDSDSNEQGH
+551 AATGDNNE
-562 GSGNDT
+562 SY
-568 FRIPFLPFEI
+568 RIPYLPFEI
-578 SPDYEGLL
+578 NPDYEGLL

-597 MIPLSLYVTIELCKL
+597 MIPLSLYVTIELCKI

-617 IHNNIELYD
+617 IHNSIDLFD
-626 PDTNKRTECRAMNIT
+626 LQTNKRTECRAMNIT
-641 EELGQIQY
+641 EELGQIRY
-649 VFSDKTG
+649 IFSDKTG

-678 ETEEEKELN
+678 ETEEEKELT
-687 KIGAPVPIL
+687 KIGGPVPYL
-696 QPNVSLLENFR
+696 QPNISLLDNLNQITDANRFTSS
-707 GEGVPAAGDRS
+707 A
-718 MIRSG
+718 
-723 EGDELSQQIQEFFL
+723 QQIQEFLL

-749 APHKDNMNASG
+749 TPHKDHMNASG
-760 VIEMN
+760 VIELN
-765 DSETSV
+765 DSDTSI

-776 ALVEADGVGT
+776 VVTDAIANGV
-786 SLPLTGCDPST
+786 DPAS
-797 MGDRYARLTE
+797 DRYARLTE

-814 PPPNAPTSLPLKAT
+814 PPPNVPTSLPLKQT

-846 ESPPMRIKSLTTPTA
+846 ESPPMKLKAITPTA

-868 KLGSVA
+868 KLPKGPFKS
-874 SGSSKG
+874 SSSKNK
-880 GVFKSADRNST
+880 FSMNS
-891 GSMGSTKNRFTAVTK
+891 VK
-906 FQKSSSQG
+906 FQKSHSQG
-914 SSSPADRRPIYE
+914 STPSDRRPIFE

-939 FSYDC
+939 YSYDC
-944 CLVNRSP
+944 CLINRSP
-951 NHVLVSVPRE
+951 NHVLVNVPGE
-961 GVIEFEVLKVL
+961 GVIEYEVLKIL
-972 PFDSSRKCM
+972 PFDSNRKCM

-986 RTGTQ
+986 KTGTQ
-991 ELVLY
+991 EVVLY
-996 TKGADSSIMPNLVP
+996 TKGADSSIMSSLAP
-1010 CQPGSEEY
+1010 CATDSEEY
-1018 RLREQTQHQLNIY
+1018 RLREQTQHQLNMY
-1031 ARQGLRVLVMAKRK
+1031 ARQGLRVLVMAKRR
-1045 LDPTE
+1045 LDPTD
-1050 FSEWYSKHQ
+1050 FSEWYRKHQ
-1059 ECELSMENRERKIR
+1059 ECELSMENREKKIR
-1073 DSFILLER
+1073 ESFGLLER
-1081 NLSLVGT
+1081 NFTLLGS

-1101 AINSLLQAGIVIW
+1101 TIASLLQAGIVIW
-1114 VLTGDKAETAINIA
+1114 VLTGDKTETAINVA
-1128 YSAKLF
+1128 YSARLF

-1158 LNEIEKQLNGGAD
+1158 LNEIEKQLND
-1171 GAATTGGNRTIT
+1171 VDFSIR
-1183 ADGDSDAFDQLEKPR
+1183 SDREKGR

-1250 ELRISTLAIGDGAND
+1250 ELRMSTLAIGDGAND

-1289 SDFSIAKFK
+1289 SDFTIAKFRILEK
-1298 LLERLLLVHG
+1298 LLLIHG

-1335 YQFFCGFSGAVM
+1335 YQLYCGFSGAVM
-1347 IDEVYLMI
+1347 IDEIYLMI
-1355 YNLLFTA
+1355 YNLIFTA

-1377 DLLLSYPRLYQ
+1377 DLLLNYPRLYR
-1388 HGRRGKGYKWSTFW
+1388 HGRLGKGYKAHTFW
-1402 IVMLDALYQSL
+1402 VVMFDALYQSL
-1413 VIFFVALAAYW
+1413 VIFFIAKAAFW
-1424 GTDVDI
+1424 DSDVDV

-1438 SSCLFTM
+1438 SSCLFAM
-1445 LLHCAIEIKSWTILH
+1445 LLHCAIEVKSWTILH
-1460 ALSIGISLVSFYAFA
+1460 VLSIAISIGSFYLFA

-1490 NYWVIHMSMS
+1490 NYWVIQMSMS
-1500 TIQYYL
+1500 SIQYYL
-1506 ITLLTS
+1506 ITVLTA

-1520 TYRVIKNSVWPCEGV
+1520 IYRVLENTVWPGEGI
-1535 RVTLQYKE
+1535 RVTIQHKE
-1543 EKRRGENLLVTW
+1543 EKRRGENLLVSW

-1566 ASHHRTTHKTV
+1566 YLTTTT
-1577 IADNT
+1577 NTTFTTTMTTTTSSFSGKNHGSKGSTLKARKKLNAAVGILERNNPQERFGY

>member
-1 MTQKE
+1 MTQKQDLP
-6 ETFSKPAAPS
+6 KAAPWA
-16 GDGGGGGG
+16 DGGSGGAGIG
-24 TSSLGLAIGSFPSH
+24 FPTSHHHHH
-38 QQPSQQQQQQQPASL
+38 QQHLPLHQTPPSL
-53 LTPHQEHPLESVASQ
+53 LTPHQEHPGESGGGQ
-68 TTYMFTGDPLA
+68 TTYMFPGRDAGTTT
-79 HPVTTAPST
+79 TTAPST
-88 SRILLD
+88 STRILLD
-94 GYPRSATSSG
+94 YPRPTMSLTVGGGGG
-104 HSRSIS
+104 HSRSVS
-110 HGEGGSFGGH
+110 HGEGSFGGAVGLSAT
-120 IGAGGLG
+120 GA
-127 GVGGHAG
+127 

-152 QGQIMDTPTHAARG
+152 QGQIMDAPPSATRG

-185 TESRDRD
+185 SEQRTTD
-192 TTHLGVPHSATSTTS
+192 TGAPPGSANSGAS
-207 KGHSRQASRSESIYT
+207 AKGHSRQASRSESIYT
-222 LRRANK
+222 LRRADK
-228 PPWWKRFW
+228 PPWWKRFL
-236 FCRLRSSSSKLED
+236 FFRARSSSKLED

-264 TPKRDH
+264 TPRRDH
-270 PNGRLCG
+270 PNGRLGG

-407 MCYID
+407 VCYID

-431 VEKQHIFTP
+431 VEKQHTFAP

-451 PSTKIYRFHGAVI
+451 PTTKIYRFHGAVI
-464 HPSGERVPVS
+464 HPSGERVPIS

-545 MWLSFY
+545 MWL
-551 ADDSDSNEQGH
+551 
-562 GSGNDT
+562 GNDTT
-568 FRIPFLPFEI
+568 FRIPFLPFDI

-626 PDTNKRTECRAMNIT
+626 ADTNKRTECRAMNIT

-696 QPNVSLLENFR
+696 QPNVSLQENFR
-707 GEGVPAAGDRS
+707 GSEPSSASSASSNENVP
-718 MIRSG
+718 
-723 EGDELSQQIQEFFL
+723 QQIQEFFL

-776 ALVEADGVGT
+776 ALLETDGIENHQ
-786 SLPLTGCDPST
+786 LPGSSAAATGCEPTTSI
-797 MGDRYARLTE
+797 GDRYARLTE

-814 PPPNAPTSLPLKAT
+814 PPPSSAPTSLQLRS

-874 SGSSKG
+874 SGSKG
-880 GVFKSADRNST
+880 NG
-891 GSMGSTKNRFTAVTK
+891 GGG
-906 FQKSSSQG
+906 FQKSTSQGSQG

-961 GVIEFEVLKVL
+961 GVIEYEVLQVL
-972 PFDSSRKCM
+972 PFDSARKCM

-986 RTGTQ
+986 RSGTQ
-991 ELVLY
+991 ELTLY
-996 TKGADSSIMPNLVP
+996 TKGADSSIMPNLLP
-1010 CQPGSEEY
+1010 CLPNSDEY

-1045 LDPTE
+1045 LDPME
-1050 FSEWYSKHQ
+1050 FGEWYSKHQ
-1059 ECELSMENRERKIR
+1059 ECELSMENRERKMR
-1073 DSFILLER
+1073 DSFIVLER
-1081 NLSLVGT
+1081 NLTLLGT

-1101 AINSLLQAGIVIW
+1101 AISSLLQAGIVIW

-1148 DSAEACINFY
+1148 DSAESCITFY
-1158 LNEIEKQLNGGAD
+1158 LNEIEKQLNGASGA
-1171 GAATTGGNRTIT
+1171 GNIAISATN
-1183 ADGDSDAFDQLEKPR
+1183 DDDAFDQLDKPR

-1298 LLERLLLVHG
+1298 LLEKLLLVHG

-1323 YKNAAF
+1323 YKNAVF

-1335 YQFFCGFSGAVM
+1335 YQFYCGFSGAVM
-1347 IDEVYLMI
+1347 IDQVILMI

-1377 DLLLSYPRLYQ
+1377 DLLLAYPRLYQ

-1413 VIFFVALAAYW
+1413 VIYFVANIAFW
-1424 GTDVDI
+1424 DTDVDV

-1438 SSCLFTM
+1438 SSCLFAM

-1460 ALSIGISLVSFYAFA
+1460 ALSIGVSLVSFYLFT
-1475 FAYNSVCVSCFGLPS
+1475 FAYNSICVNCFGLPS
-1490 NYWVIHMSMS
+1490 NYWVIHRSMS
-1500 TIQYYL
+1500 TVQYYL
-1506 ITLLTS
+1506 ITTLS
-1512 VLALLPRF
+1512 CVLALLPRF
-1520 TYRVIKNSVWPCEGV
+1520 TYRVVKNTVWPCEGI

-1543 EKRRGENLLVTW
+1543 EKRREPPITGLRIRL
-1555 SRSTSASSIFR
+1555 
-1566 ASHHRTTHKTV
+1566 
-1577 IADNT
+1577 

>member
-1 MTQKE
+1 MTQAKE
-6 ETFSKPAAPS
+6 DQVKDVAPA
-16 GDGGGGGG
+16 GDGGGGAGVG
-24 TSSLGLAIGSFPSH
+24 APTGFHNHP
-38 QQPSQQQQQQQPASL
+38 QQQHQPGPL
-53 LTPHQEHPLESVASQ
+53 PLHPHQEHPLESTYVFPGSPQ
-68 TTYMFTGDPLA
+68 GTTQ
-79 HPVTTAPST
+79 TAPPVAQLMVSGVIAAVSSNT
-88 SRILLD
+88 SSNVNPTAGRILVE
-94 GYPRSATSSG
+94 YPRTTVGG
-104 HSRSIS
+104 HSRSVS
-110 HGEGGSFGGH
+110 HGEGSFGGSLQ
-120 IGAGGLG
+120 AGSGTTT
-127 GVGGHAG
+127 G

-152 QGQIMDTPTHAARG
+152 QGQIMDAPTIATRG

-180 GHKEP
+180 GHKEQP
-185 TESRDRD
+185 EQRD
-192 TTHLGVPHSATSTTS
+192 TLAPHSGGSV

-222 LRRANK
+222 LRRADK
-228 PPWWKRFW
+228 PPWWKRFM
-236 FCRLRSSSSKLED
+236 FCRSASSKLED

-382 DLVHLSN
+382 DLIHLSN

-395 DILLLKSSDPHG
+395 DILLLKSSDPTG
-407 MCYID
+407 VCYID

-431 VEKQHIFTP
+431 VEKQHIFAP

-451 PSTKIYRFHGAVI
+451 PTTKIYRFHGAVI

-511 RYKRSRVEQQMN
+511 RYKRSKVEQQMN

-536 CVIGAVGCR
+536 CIIGAVGCKL
-545 MWLSFY
+545 WLSFY
-551 ADDSDSNEQGH
+551 ADDSDMDN
-562 GSGNDT
+562 NDT

-626 PDTNKRTECRAMNIT
+626 PDSNKRTECRAMNIT

-678 ETEEEKELN
+678 ETEEEKEMN
-687 KIGAPVPIL
+687 KRGAPVPVL
-696 QPNVSLLENFR
+696 QPNLSLLENFR
-707 GEGVPAAGDRS
+707 EHHPQSSLELGQTGKPRGGTGEPGNETVT
-718 MIRSG
+718 
-723 EGDELSQQIQEFFL
+723 QQIQEFFL

-749 APHKDNMNASG
+749 TPHRDNMNASG

-765 DSETSV
+765 DSDTSV

-776 ALVEADGVGT
+776 AIVETDGG
-786 SLPLTGCDPST
+786 SLPLTACDGT
-797 MGDRYARLTE
+797 IGDRYARLTE

-814 PPPNAPTSLPLKAT
+814 PPPNAPSSLPLKAA

-846 ESPPMRIKSLTTPTA
+846 ESPPMRIKSINTPTA
-861 RVKSLVA
+861 KVKSLVA
-868 KLGSVA
+868 KLGNV
-874 SGSSKG
+874 
-880 GVFKSADRNST
+880 
-891 GSMGSTKNRFTAVTK
+891 NRFVPSNSSGGASK
-906 FQKSSSQG
+906 FQKSFSQG
-914 SSSPADRRPIYE
+914 TPSPASSRPIYE

-951 NHVLVSVPRE
+951 NHVLVSIPGE
-961 GVIEFEVLKVL
+961 GVIEYEVLKVL
-972 PFDSSRKCM
+972 PFDSARKCM

-991 ELVLY
+991 DVVLY

-1010 CQPGSEEY
+1010 CTPGSEEY
-1018 RLREQTQHQLNIY
+1018 RLREQTQHQLNVY

-1045 LDPTE
+1045 LDATD
-1050 FSEWYSKHQ
+1050 FSEWYSKHE

-1073 DSFILLER
+1073 DSFGLLER
-1081 NLSLVGT
+1081 GLTLVGT

-1101 AINSLLQAGIVIW
+1101 TISSLLQAGIVIW

-1134 NSQMDILRLTARSR
+1134 NSQMDIFKLTARSR
-1148 DSAEACINFY
+1148 DSAEASINFY
-1158 LNEIEKQLNGGAD
+1158 LNEIEKQLNSNGGGAASD
-1171 GAATTGGNRTIT
+1171 
-1183 ADGDSDAFDQLEKPR
+1183 DDAFDQLDKAR

-1250 ELRISTLAIGDGAND
+1250 ELRISALAIGDGAND

-1298 LLERLLLVHG
+1298 MLEKLLLVHG
-1308 HWNYDRLARMITYFF
+1308 HWNYDRLARMIIYFF

-1335 YQFFCGFSGAVM
+1335 YQFYCGFSGAVM
-1347 IDEVYLMI
+1347 IDQVYLMI

-1368 GVYDKKIID
+1368 GVYDKKIISE
-1377 DLLLSYPRLYQ
+1377 LLLAYPQLYQ
-1388 HGRRGKGYKWSTFW
+1388 HGRRGKGYKWTTFW
-1402 IVMLDALYQSL
+1402 IVMFDAVYQSL
-1413 VIFFVALAAYW
+1413 VIFFVAKAAYW
-1424 GTDVDI
+1424 GSDVDV

-1438 SSCLFTM
+1438 SSCLFVM
-1445 LLHCAIEIKSWTILH
+1445 LFHCAIEIKSWTILH
-1460 ALSIGISLVSFYAFA
+1460 VASIVISLVSFYVFA
-1475 FAYNSVCVSCFGLPS
+1475 FAYNSVCVNCFGLPS

-1506 ITLLTS
+1506 ITMLTS

-1520 TYRVIKNSVWPCEGV
+1520 TYRVIKNTLWPCEGV

-1543 EKRRGENLLVTW
+1543 EKRREPPITGLRIRL
-1555 SRSTSASSIFR
+1555 
-1566 ASHHRTTHKTV
+1566 
-1577 IADNT
+1577 